1 MAKKKDVTT
10 DNEIFVAQKL
20 AEDELNINE
29 INKPLEMLDFK
40 SFDNNKDL
48 LDYQQQALINAFR
61 MLVAYFRD
69 FKENKKEFY
78 AFYQKHYSF
87 AHCDFAKKKLNPLLK
102 SHFKVENHCV
112 SFENFINR
120 LAFYM
125 ATGSGKTIVIIK
137 LVELLS
143 VAIRMGL
150 IPKKNIMFFSAN
162 EHLIKQFEKEIEKYN
177 RNKDYFKQIDFK
189 NLKSVTNKD
198 FHHAPKNSF
207 IEKIALFY
215 YRADLMSDE
224 ESKENLLN
232 YKDYWD
238 NGENYVI
245 LDEAHKGN
253 KTESKRQAIFS
264 LLSLKG
270 FLFNFSATFT
280 EESDLIT
287 AVYNLSVGEWV
298 KLGYGKE
305 SVLLKKNNLN
315 AFKELKDLNDREKE
329 IALLKALLLLGMQKR
344 HQTEGYFYDP
354 LMLVFTHSVNVKNSD
369 AEIFF
374 KTLARVIENDD
385 GSDFLKAKDDLLE
398 ELKNPEFLFSDDK
411 DKGYKVNVFKES
423 LKSMDFK
430 GLKEEVFYASNGHIE
445 VIINPKNNQE
455 IAFKL
460 NTSDKV
466 FCLIRIGDITEWIC
480 EKLKSVKVVSKNLS
494 FKEESYFSQIDKSSI
509 NILVGS
515 RTFDTGWDST
525 RPSVILFL
533 NIGLDDDA
541 KKLVKQSFGRG
552 VRIESVK
559 NQRQRLAYLD
569 IDEAIKKD
577 LKPNAAMLETLFV
590 IPTNH
595 ASLEAILKIQ
605 KESENKG
612 ENRGSWRE
620 IKLEK
625 TPIKHALFV
634 PCYRKE
640 QTNALKISPSA
651 SFKMSEKNF
660 KDLKEYFHLM
670 SEKHFILKHEI
681 YDPKDYTLLKEM
693 IQTAHFKKVPTWHYK
708 DLDHMISEIK
718 GKKGYTLLKDLIQ
731 TAHFKKVSTWHYKD
745 LDHMI
750 SEIKGKLYPN
760 QKVPKDEFNALDS
773 EKIVHFKR
781 IKVRADKKEELIQTI
796 QEVKEYAPL
805 DKETLRI
812 KIAQGEIDPY
822 DTEKHKQDK
831 TFKVD
836 EAELLKLKEHYYTPL
851 IKAKNCDWLKHVV
864 KVESESD
871 FLEELLKIVETLQEN
886 YDFWAFSK
894 IDEHL
899 DNLFIPYFNNAA
911 ERKFFPDFI
920 FWLQKGGTQIICFID
935 PKGSK
940 HTDYEHKADAYQLFK
955 DKIFN
960 PKNDPNLKIKVVLK
974 FYGDKDDVGERY
986 RDDWIK
992 EGELKDFFLKQLA

>member
-1 MAKKKDVTT
+1 MAKKKDLTSY
-10 DNEIFVAQKL
+10 NEIFVAQKL
-20 AEDELNINE
+20 AEEELNTNE
-29 INKPLEMLDFK
+29 INEPLERLDFK
-40 SFDNNKDL
+40 SFDDNKEL

-69 FKENKKEFY
+69 FKGSKKEFY
-78 AFYQKHYSF
+78 AFYQEHYSF
-87 AHCDFAKKKLNPLLK
+87 AHCDFTHKKLNPLLK

-143 VAIRMGL
+143 VAMGMGL

-162 EHLIKQFEKEIEKYN
+162 ENLIKQFEKEIEKYN
-177 RNKDYFKQIDFK
+177 RGKDFSKQIDFK
-189 NLKSVTNKD
+189 NLKKVTHKD
-198 FHHAPKNSF
+198 FYHAPKGSF

-215 YRADLMSDE
+215 YRADLMNDE

-253 KTESKRQAIFS
+253 KSESKRQAIFS

-287 AVYNLSVGEWV
+287 SVYNLSVGEWV

-315 AFKELKDLNDREKE
+315 AFKDLKDLNDREKE
-329 IALLKALLLLGMQKR
+329 ITLLKALLLLGMQKR
-344 HQTEGYFYDP
+344 YKIEGYFHDP
-354 LMLVFTHSVNVKNSD
+354 LMLVFTHSVNVENSN

-385 GSDFLKAKDDLLE
+385 GNDFIKAKEDLLE
-398 ELKNPEFLFSDDK
+398 ELKDPEFLFSTNKDK
-411 DKGYKVNVFKES
+411 DYKVKVFKEG

-430 GLKEEVFYASNGHIE
+430 GLKEEVFYANSGHIE

-515 RTFDTGWDST
+515 RTFETGWDST

-569 IDEAIKKD
+569 IDEAIKEN

-595 ASLEAILKIQ
+595 ASLEAILKFQ

-612 ENRGSWRE
+612 ESRGSWRE

-640 QTNALKISPSA
+640 PTSILKIPESA
-651 SFKMSEKNF
+651 SFKMSGENF
-660 KDLKEYFHLM
+660 KDLKEYFNLM

-681 YDPKDYTLLKEM
+681 YDPKDYATLKEM
-693 IQTAHFKKVPTWHYK
+693 IQK
-708 DLDHMISEIK
+708 
-718 GKKGYTLLKDLIQ
+718 
-731 TAHFKKVSTWHYKD
+731 AHFKKVSTWHYKD
-745 LDHMI
+745 LDYMI

-760 QKVPKDEFNALDS
+760 QKVPKDEFNTLDS

-781 IKVRADKKEELIQTI
+781 IKVKADKKEELVKKI

-805 DKETLRI
+805 DKERI
-812 KIAQGEIDPY
+812 KIAQGEIDLD

-831 TFKVD
+831 TFKVED
-836 EAELLKLKEHYYTPL
+836 AELLKLKEHYYTPL
-851 IKAKNCDWLKHVV
+851 IKAKDCDWLKHVV
-864 KVESESD
+864 KVKSEID
-871 FLEELLKIVETLQEN
+871 FLQELQDQEATKTLQEN

-899 DNLFIPYFNNAA
+899 DNLFIPYINDAT
-911 ERKFFPDFI
+911 ERRFFPDFI
-920 FWLQKGGTQIICFID
+920 FWLQKGDTQIICFID

-960 PKNDPNLKIKVVLK
+960 PKDDPNLKIKVVLK
-974 FYGDKDDVGERY
+974 FYGNKDGVGERY

>member
-1 MAKKKDVTT
+1 MAKKKDLTSY
-10 DNEIFVAQKL
+10 NEIFVAQKL
-20 AEDELNINE
+20 AEEELNTNE
-29 INKPLEMLDFK
+29 INEPLERLDFK
-40 SFDNNKDL
+40 SFDNNKEL

-61 MLVAYFRD
+61 ILTAYFGD

-87 AHCDFAKKKLNPLLK
+87 ANCDFAKKKLNPLLK

-143 VAIRMGL
+143 VAMGMGL

-162 EHLIKQFEKEIEKYN
+162 ENLIKQFEKEIEKYN
-177 RNKDYFKQIDFK
+177 RGKGFSKQIDFK
-189 NLKSVTNKD
+189 NLKSITHKD
-198 FHHAPKNSF
+198 FHRTSKGF
-207 IEKIALFY
+207 FEKIALFY
-215 YRADLMSDE
+215 YRADLMNDE

-253 KTESKRQAIFS
+253 KSESKRQAIFS

-344 HQTEGYFYDP
+344 YKVEGYFYNP
-354 LMLVFTHSVNVKNSD
+354 LMLVFTHSVNVENSD

-374 KTLARVIENDD
+374 KTLVRVIENDD

-411 DKGYKVNVFKES
+411 DKDYKVKVFKEG

-480 EKLKSVKVVSKNLS
+480 EKLKSVKVASKNLS

-559 NQRQRLAYLD
+559 NQRQRLAYLE

-590 IPTNH
+590 IATK
-595 ASLEAILKIQ
+595 SESVKAILDL
-605 KESENKG
+605 KEESSDP
-612 ENRGSWRE
+612 SWCE
-620 IKLEK
+620 VELEK
-625 TPIKHALFV
+625 TPIEHDLFV
-634 PCYRKE
+634 PCYKE
-640 QTNALKISPSA
+640 KSIKATDLQSG
-651 SFKMSEKNF
+651 SFKMSAKNF

-681 YDPKDYTLLKEM
+681 YNPKDY
-693 IQTAHFKKVPTWHYK
+693 A
-708 DLDHMISEIK
+708 
-718 GKKGYTLLKDLIQ
+718 LLKDLIQ
-731 TAHFKKVSTWHYKD
+731 TKRFEIELNWHYKD
-745 LDHMI
+745 LDELI
-750 SEIKGKLYPN
+750 SILKKRLYFN
-760 QKVPKDEFNALDS
+760 QKVPKDEFNALDD

-781 IKVRADKKEELIQTI
+781 VKVRADKKEKLIQTI

-805 DKETLRI
+805 DKETLRT

-822 DTEKHKQDK
+822 DTEKHKQDR
-831 TFKVD
+831 TFKVGD
-836 EAELLKLKEHYYTPL
+836 AELLKLKEHYYTPL
-851 IKAKNCDWLKHVV
+851 IKAKDCDWLKHVV
-864 KVESESD
+864 KVKSEID
-871 FLEELLKIVETLQEN
+871 FLQELQDQETTKTLQEN

-899 DNLFIPYFNNAA
+899 DNLFIPYFNSAT

-920 FWLQKGGTQIICFID
+920 FWLQKGNTQIICFID
-935 PKGSK
+935 PKGTE
-940 HTDYEHKADAYQLFK
+940 HTSSLRKAYWYKKLFK

-974 FYGDKDDVGERY
+974 FYGDKDKVPDDY
-986 RDDWIK
+986 RNYWIK
-992 EGELKDFFLKQLA
+992 KGKLNDFFLTLKD

>member
-1 MAKKKDVTT
+1 M
-10 DNEIFVAQKL
+10 
-20 AEDELNINE
+20 
-29 INKPLEMLDFK
+29 
-40 SFDNNKDL
+40 
-48 LDYQQQALINAFR
+48 
-61 MLVAYFRD
+61 
-69 FKENKKEFY
+69 
-78 AFYQKHYSF
+78 
-87 AHCDFAKKKLNPLLK
+87 
-102 SHFKVENHCV
+102 
-112 SFENFINR
+112 
-120 LAFYM
+120 
-125 ATGSGKTIVIIK
+125 G
-137 LVELLS
+137 
-143 VAIRMGL
+143 MGL

-162 EHLIKQFEKEIEKYN
+162 ENLIKQFEKEIEKYN
-177 RNKDYFKQIDFK
+177 RGKDYSKQINFK
-189 NLKSVTNKD
+189 NLKKVTHKD
-198 FHHAPKNSF
+198 FYHAPKGF
-207 IEKIALFY
+207 FEKIALFY
-215 YRADLMSDE
+215 YRADLMNDE
-224 ESKENLLN
+224 ESKKNRLN

-253 KTESKRQAIFS
+253 KSESKRQAIFS

-287 AVYNLSVGEWV
+287 SVYNLSVGEWV

-305 SVLLKKNNLN
+305 SVLLKKNNLS
-315 AFKELKDLNDREKE
+315 AFKDLKDLNDREKE

-344 HQTEGYFYDP
+344 YKTEGYFYDP

-385 GSDFLKAKDDLLE
+385 GNNFVKAKEDLLE
-398 ELKNPEFLFSDDK
+398 EIKDLEFLFSANK
-411 DKGYKVNVFKES
+411 DRDYKVKVFKEG

-430 GLKEEVFYASNGHIE
+430 GLKEEVFYANSGHIE

-494 FKEESYFSQIDKSSI
+494 FKEESYFSQIDRSSI

-515 RTFDTGWDST
+515 RTFETGWDST

-605 KESENKG
+605 KESENRG

-625 TPIKHALFV
+625 TPIKHDLFV

-640 QTNALKISPSA
+640 PTSILKIPESA

-660 KDLKEYFHLM
+660 KDLKEYFNLM

-681 YDPKDYTLLKEM
+681 YDPKDYTQLKEM
-693 IQTAHFKKVPTWHYK
+693 IQTK
-708 DLDHMISEIK
+708 
-718 GKKGYTLLKDLIQ
+718 
-731 TAHFKKVSTWHYKD
+731 HFKKVSTWHYKD
-745 LDHMI
+745 LDYMI

-760 QKVPKDEFNALDS
+760 QKVPKDEFNALDN

-781 IKVRADKKEELIQTI
+781 IKVKADKQEELIKTI
-796 QEVKEYAPL
+796 QEVKEHAPL

-822 DTEKHKQDK
+822 DAEKHKQNK
-831 TFKVD
+831 TFKVGD
-836 EAELLKLKEHYYTPL
+836 AELLKLKEHYYTPL
-851 IKAKNCDWLKHVV
+851 IKAKDCDWLKHVV
-864 KVESESD
+864 KVKSEID
-871 FLEELLKIVETLQEN
+871 FLQELQDQETTKTLQEN

-899 DNLFIPYFNNAA
+899 DNLFIPYINNVA
-911 ERKFFPDFI
+911 ERRFFPDFI

-935 PKGSK
+935 PKGI
-940 HTDYEHKADAYQLFK
+940 TYADYEHKADAYKLFK

-960 PKNDPNLKIKVVLK
+960 SKNDPNFKIKVVLK
-974 FYGDKDDVGERY
+974 FYGDKDRVGDNY
-986 RDDWIK
+986 RDYWIQK
-992 EGELKDFFLKQLA
+992 GKLNDFFLTLRD

>member
-1 MAKKKDVTT
+1 MAKKKDLTT

-20 AEDELNINE
+20 AEGELNINE
-29 INKPLEMLDFK
+29 INEPLEMLDFK
-40 SFDNNKDL
+40 SFDSNNEL

-87 AHCDFAKKKLNPLLK
+87 ANCDFAKKKLNDLLK
-102 SHFKVENHCV
+102 NSFKVENGCV
-112 SFENFINR
+112 KFENFINR

-162 EHLIKQFEKEIEKYN
+162 EHLIKQFEKEIERYN
-177 RNKDYFKQIDFK
+177 RGKDYFKQIDFK

-198 FHHAPKNSF
+198 FHRAPKDFF

-215 YRADLMSDE
+215 YRADLMNDE

-253 KTESKRQAIFS
+253 KSESKRQAIFS

-305 SVLLKKNNLN
+305 SVLLKKNNLI

-344 HQTEGYFYDP
+344 YKTEGYFHDP

-385 GSDFLKAKDDLLE
+385 GNDFLKAKEDLLE

-494 FKEESYFSQIDKSSI
+494 FKEESYFSQIDRSSI

-515 RTFDTGWDST
+515 RTFETGWDST

-569 IDEAIKKD
+569 IDEAIKKS

-605 KESENKG
+605 KESENRG
-612 ENRGSWRE
+612 ENRDSWCE

-640 QTNALKISPSA
+640 PTSILKIPENA

-660 KDLKEYFHLM
+660 KDLKEYFNLM

-681 YDPKDYTLLKEM
+681 YDPKDYAMLKDM
-693 IQTAHFKKVPTWHYK
+693 IQK
-708 DLDHMISEIK
+708 
-718 GKKGYTLLKDLIQ
+718 
-731 TAHFKKVSTWHYKD
+731 AHFKKVSTWHYKD
-745 LDHMI
+745 LDYMI

-781 IKVRADKKEELIQTI
+781 IKVKADKKEKLIQTI

-805 DKETLRI
+805 DKETLRT

-822 DTEKHKQDK
+822 DTEKHKQDR

-864 KVESESD
+864 KVKSESD
-871 FLEELLKIVETLQEN
+871 FLEELLKITETLQEN

-899 DNLFIPYFNNAA
+899 DHLFIPYIDNAT
-911 ERKFFPDFI
+911 ERRFFPDFI

-940 HTDYEHKADAYQLFK
+940 HTDYEHKADAYKLFK

-960 PKNDPNLKIKVVLK
+960 PKDDPNLKIKVVLK
-974 FYGDKDDVGERY
+974 FYGDKDEVGERY

-992 EGELKDFFLKQLA
+992 KGKLNDFFLTLKD

>member
-1 MAKKKDVTT
+1 MAKKKDLTT

-20 AEDELNINE
+20 AEEELNTNE
-29 INKPLEMLDFK
+29 INEPLEMLDFK
-40 SFDNNKDL
+40 SFDNNKEL

-61 MLVAYFRD
+61 MLIAYFRD

-87 AHCDFAKKKLNPLLK
+87 ANCDFAKKKLNPLLK
-102 SHFKVENHCV
+102 NSFKVENGCV
-112 SFENFINR
+112 KFENFINR

-177 RNKDYFKQIDFK
+177 RNKDYSKQIDFK
-189 NLKSVTNKD
+189 SLKSVTNKD
-198 FHHAPKNSF
+198 FYHASSNSLMK
-207 IEKIALFY
+207 KIALFY
-215 YRADLMSDE
+215 YRADLMNDK

-253 KTESKRQAIFS
+253 KSESKRQAIFS
-264 LLSLKG
+264 LLSLRG

-344 HQTEGYFYDP
+344 YQTEGYFYDP
-354 LMLVFTHSVNVKNSD
+354 LMLVFTHSVNVENSD

-385 GSDFLKAKDDLLE
+385 GSDFLKAKEDLLE

-411 DKGYKVNVFKES
+411 DKGYKVKVFKES

-430 GLKEEVFYASNGHIE
+430 GLKEEVFYANSGHIE

-466 FCLIRIGDITEWIC
+466 FCLIRIGDITEWIH

-515 RTFDTGWDST
+515 RTFETGWDST

-569 IDEAIKKD
+569 IDEAIKEK

-590 IPTNH
+590 IPTNY
-595 ASLEAILKIQ
+595 ASLEAILKFQ
-605 KESENKG
+605 KESENRG
-612 ENRGSWRE
+612 ESRGTWRE

-625 TPIKHALFV
+625 MPIKHALFV
-634 PCYRKE
+634 PCYCKE
-640 QTNALKISPSA
+640 PTSITELPESA
-651 SFKMSEKNF
+651 SFKMSAKNF
-660 KDLKEYFHLM
+660 KDLKEYFNLM

-681 YDPKDYTLLKEM
+681 YDPKDYAQFKEM
-693 IQTAHFKKVPTWHYK
+693 IQEAR
-708 DLDHMISEIK
+708 
-718 GKKGYTLLKDLIQ
+718 
-731 TAHFKKVSTWHYKD
+731 FKKVSTWHYKD
-745 LDHMI
+745 LDYMI

-760 QKVPKDEFNALDS
+760 KKVPKDEFNALDS

-781 IKVRADKKEELIQTI
+781 IKVKADKKEELVKTI

-805 DKETLRI
+805 DKETLI
-812 KIAQGEIDPY
+812 KKIAQGEIDPY
-822 DTEKHKQDK
+822 DAEKHKQDR

-836 EAELLKLKEHYYTPL
+836 GAELLKLKEHYYTPL

-864 KVESESD
+864 KVKSESD
-871 FLEELLKIVETLQEN
+871 FLEELLKITETLQEN

-920 FWLQKGGTQIICFID
+920 FWLEKGGTQIICFID
-935 PKGSK
+935 PKGIK

-960 PKNDPNLKIKVVLK
+960 PKDDPNLKIKVVLK
-974 FYGDKDDVGERY
+974 FYGNKDGVGERY
-986 RDDWIK
+986 RDFWIEK
-992 EGELKDFFLKQLA
+992 GKLEYFFLDLKD

>member
-1 MAKKKDVTT
+1 MAKKKDLTSY
-10 DNEIFVAQKL
+10 NEIFVAQKL
-20 AEDELNINE
+20 AEDELNTNE
-29 INKPLEMLDFK
+29 INEPLERLDFK
-40 SFDNNKDL
+40 SFDSNKEL

-78 AFYQKHYSF
+78 AFYQEHYSF
-87 AHCDFAKKKLNPLLK
+87 ANCDFTNKKLNPLLK
-102 SHFKVENHCV
+102 AYFKVENQRV

-143 VAIRMGL
+143 VAMGMGL

-162 EHLIKQFEKEIEKYN
+162 ENLIKQFEKEIEKYN
-177 RNKDYFKQIDFK
+177 RGKDFSKQIDFK
-189 NLKSVTNKD
+189 NLKKITHKD
-198 FHHAPKNSF
+198 FHCAPKDSF
-207 IEKIALFY
+207 IKQIALFY
-215 YRADLMSDE
+215 YRADLMNDE

-253 KTESKRQAIFS
+253 KSESKRQAIFS

-287 AVYNLSVGEWV
+287 SVYNLSVGEWV

-315 AFKELKDLNDREKE
+315 AFKDLKDLNDREKE

-344 HQTEGYFYDP
+344 YKIEGYFHDP
-354 LMLVFTHSVNVKNSD
+354 LMLVFTHSVNVENSD

-385 GSDFLKAKDDLLE
+385 GNDFLKAKEDLLE
-398 ELKNPEFLFSDDK
+398 ELKDPEFLFSANKDK
-411 DKGYKVNVFKES
+411 DYKVKVFKEG

-466 FCLIRIGDITEWIC
+466 FCLIKIGDITEWIC

-494 FKEESYFSQIDKSSI
+494 FKEESYFSQIDRSSI

-515 RTFDTGWDST
+515 RTFETGWDST

-569 IDEAIKKD
+569 IDETIKKD

-605 KESENKG
+605 KESENGG

-625 TPIKHALFV
+625 TCIKHALFV

-640 QTNALKISPSA
+640 PTSILKIPENA

-660 KDLKEYFHLM
+660 KDLKEYFNLM

-681 YDPKDYTLLKEM
+681 YDPKDYEELKKM
-693 IQTAHFKKVPTWHYK
+693 IQK
-708 DLDHMISEIK
+708 E
-718 GKKGYTLLKDLIQ
+718 
-731 TAHFKKVSTWHYKD
+731 HFKKVSTWHYKD
-745 LDHMI
+745 LDYMI

-760 QKVPKDEFNALDS
+760 QKVPKDEFNALDN

-781 IKVRADKKEELIQTI
+781 IKVKADKQEALIKTI
-796 QEVKEYAPL
+796 QEVKEHAPL
-805 DKETLRI
+805 DKERI
-812 KIAQGEIDPY
+812 KIAQGEIDPD

-831 TFKVD
+831 TFEVD
-836 EAELLKLKEHYYTPL
+836 GAELLKLKEHYYTPL
-851 IKAKNCDWLKHVV
+851 IKAKDCDWLKHVV
-864 KVESESD
+864 KVKSEID
-871 FLEELLKIVETLQEN
+871 FLQELQDQETTKTLQAN

-899 DNLFIPYFNNAA
+899 DNLFIPYINNVA
-911 ERKFFPDFI
+911 ERRFFPDFI
-920 FWLQKGGTQIICFID
+920 FWLQKGDTQIICFID
-935 PKGSK
+935 PKGI
-940 HTDYEHKADAYQLFK
+940 TYADYEHKADAYKLFK

-960 PKNDPNLKIKVVLK
+960 PKNDPNFKIKVVLK
-974 FYGDKDDVGERY
+974 FYGDKDRVGDNY
-986 RDDWIK
+986 RDYWIQK
-992 EGELKDFFLKQLA
+992 GKLNDFFLTLKD

>member
-1 MAKKKDVTT
+1 MAKKKQQDLRG
-10 DNEIFVAQKL
+10 NEIFVAQKL
-20 AEDELNINE
+20 AEDEFNANE
-29 INKPLEMLDFK
+29 INEPLERLDFK
-40 SFDNNKDL
+40 SFDNNKEL

-69 FKENKKEFY
+69 FKESKKAFY
-78 AFYQKHYSF
+78 AFYQEHYSF
-87 AHCDFAKKKLNPLLK
+87 ANCDFTHKKLNPLLK
-102 SHFKVENHCV
+102 GYFKVKNHCV

-143 VAIRMGL
+143 VAMGMDL
-150 IPKKNIMFFSAN
+150 IPKKNVMFFSAN
-162 EHLIKQFEKEIEKYN
+162 ENLIKQFEKEIEKYN
-177 RNKDYFKQIDFK
+177 KDKDYSKKIDFK

-198 FHHAPKNSF
+198 FHRASKNSLMEQ
-207 IEKIALFY
+207 ITLFY

-253 KTESKRQAIFS
+253 KSESKRQAIFS

-287 AVYNLSVGEWV
+287 SVYNLSVGEWV

-344 HQTEGYFYDP
+344 YKIEGYFHDP
-354 LMLVFTHSVNVKNSD
+354 LMLVFTHSVNVQNSD

-374 KTLARVIENDD
+374 KTLARVIENEN
-385 GSDFLKAKDDLLE
+385 GSDFIKAKEDLLE
-398 ELKNPEFLFSDDK
+398 ELKKPEFLFSDDK
-411 DKGYKVNVFKES
+411 DRGYKVQVFKES
-423 LKSMDFK
+423 LKEMDFK

-466 FCLIRIGDITEWIC
+466 FCLIRIGDITEWIH

-515 RTFDTGWDST
+515 RTFETGWDST

-559 NQRQRLAYLD
+559 NQRQRLAYLE
-569 IDEAIKKD
+569 IDPSIKKA

-590 IPTNH
+590 IPTNS

-605 KESENKG
+605 KESEENKG

-640 QTNALKISPSA
+640 QTSALDLPERA
-651 SFKMSEKNF
+651 SFKMSKENF
-660 KDLKEYFHLM
+660 KDLKEYFNLM

-681 YDPKDYTLLKEM
+681 YDPKDYAQLKKM
-693 IQTAHFKKVPTWHYK
+693 IQK
-708 DLDHMISEIK
+708 E
-718 GKKGYTLLKDLIQ
+718 
-731 TAHFKKVSTWHYKD
+731 HFKKVSTWHYKD
-745 LDHMI
+745 LDYMI

-781 IKVRADKKEELIQTI
+781 VKVKAGKKEALIKTI
-796 QEVKEYAPL
+796 QEVKEYEPL
-805 DKETLRI
+805 DKE
-812 KIAQGEIDPY
+812 
-822 DTEKHKQDK
+822 KHKP
-831 TFKVD
+831 FKVD
-836 EAELLKLKEHYYTPL
+836 DAELLKLKEHYYTPL

-864 KVESESD
+864 KVKSESD
-871 FLEELLKIVETLQEN
+871 FLEELLEITETLREN

-894 IDEHL
+894 IDESL
-899 DNLFIPYFNNAA
+899 DNLFIPYIGEHII
-911 ERKFFPDFI
+911 ERRFFPDFI
-920 FWLQKGGTQIICFID
+920 FWLQKGDTQIICFID
-935 PKGSK
+935 PKGTK
-940 HTDYEHKADAYQLFK
+940 HSNYQKKADVYKLFK
-955 DKIFN
+955 DKVFRS
-960 PKNDPNLKIKVVLK
+960 KDDPFLKIKVVLK
-974 FYGDKDDVGERY
+974 FYGNKDDVADGY
-986 RDDWIK
+986 NDYWIQK
-992 EGELKDFFLKQLA
+992 DKLKDFFLTL

>member
-20 AEDELNINE
+20 AEEELDINE
-29 INKPLEMLDFK
+29 INEPLERLDFK
-40 SFDNNKDL
+40 SFDNNKEL

-61 MLVAYFRD
+61 VLVAYFRD

-87 AHCDFAKKKLNPLLK
+87 ANCDFAKKKLNPLLK
-102 SHFKVENHCV
+102 NSFKVENDCV

-162 EHLIKQFEKEIEKYN
+162 ENLIQQFKKEIEKYN
-177 RNKDYFKQIDFK
+177 RGKDFSKQIDFK

-198 FHHAPKNSF
+198 FYHASKDF
-207 IEKIALFY
+207 FQKIVLFY

-232 YKDYWD
+232 YKDCWD

-264 LLSLKG
+264 LLSQKG

-344 HQTEGYFYDP
+344 YKTEGYFHDP
-354 LMLVFTHSVNVKNSD
+354 LMLVFTHSVNVENSD

-385 GSDFLKAKDDLLE
+385 GSDFLKAKEDLLE
-398 ELKNPEFLFSDDK
+398 EIKNPEFLFSDGKDK
-411 DKGYKVNVFKES
+411 DYKVKVFKEG

-430 GLKEEVFYASNGHIE
+430 GLKEEVFYANSGHIE

-466 FCLIRIGDITEWIC
+466 FCLIKIGDITEWIC

-515 RTFDTGWDST
+515 RTFETGWDST

-559 NQRQRLAYLD
+559 NQRQRLAYLE
-569 IDEAIKKD
+569 IDEAIKES

-590 IPTNH
+590 IATK
-595 ASLEAILKIQ
+595 SESVKAILDL
-605 KESENKG
+605 KEESSDP
-612 ENRGSWRE
+612 SWCE
-620 IKLEK
+620 VELEK
-625 TPIKHALFV
+625 TRIEHALFV
-634 PCYRKE
+634 PCYQEKSIKATDLE
-640 QTNALKISPSA
+640 SG

-681 YDPKDYTLLKEM
+681 YNPKDYE
-693 IQTAHFKKVPTWHYK
+693 
-708 DLDHMISEIK
+708 
-718 GKKGYTLLKDLIQ
+718 LLKDMIQ
-731 TAHFKKVSTWHYKD
+731 KEHFKKVSTWHYKD
-745 LDHMI
+745 LDYMI

-760 QKVPKDEFNALDS
+760 QKVPKDEFNALDN

-781 IKVRADKKEELIQTI
+781 VKVRADKKEKLIQTI

-805 DKETLRI
+805 DKERI
-812 KIAQGEIDPY
+812 KIVQGEIDI
-822 DTEKHKQDK
+822 DNIEKHKQDR

-871 FLEELLKIVETLQEN
+871 FLEELLKITETLQEN

-899 DNLFIPYFNNAA
+899 DNLFIPYIDNAT

-920 FWLQKGGTQIICFID
+920 FWLEKGGTQIICFID
-935 PKGSK
+935 PKGTK
-940 HTDYEHKADAYQLFK
+940 IAEYQHKADWYKKLFK
-955 DKIFN
+955 DKVFSS
-960 PKNDPNLKIKVVLK
+960 KDDPNLKIKVVLK
-974 FYGDKDDVGERY
+974 FYGDKDDVGEDY
-986 RDDWIK
+986 RNYWIEK
-992 EGELKDFFLKQLA
+992 GKLEYFFLDLKD

>member
-1 MAKKKDVTT
+1 MAKKKDLTSY
-10 DNEIFVAQKL
+10 NEIFVAQKL
-20 AEDELNINE
+20 AEDELNTNE
-29 INKPLEMLDFK
+29 INEPLERLDFK
-40 SFDNNKDL
+40 SFDSNKEL

-78 AFYQKHYSF
+78 AFYQEHYSF
-87 AHCDFAKKKLNPLLK
+87 ANCDFTHKKLNHLLK
-102 SHFKVENHCV
+102 NHFKVKNQRV

-162 EHLIKQFEKEIEKYN
+162 ENLIKQFEKEIEKYN
-177 RNKDYFKQIDFK
+177 RGKDFSKQIDFK
-189 NLKSVTNKD
+189 NLKSVTHKD
-198 FHHAPKNSF
+198 FHRAPKDF
-207 IEKIALFY
+207 FEKIALFY
-215 YRADLMSDE
+215 YRADLMNDE

-253 KTESKRQAIFS
+253 KSESKRQAIFS

-305 SVLLKKNNLN
+305 SVLLKKNNLS
-315 AFKELKDLNDREKE
+315 AFKDSKDLNDREKE

-344 HQTEGYFYDP
+344 YKTEGYFHDP
-354 LMLVFTHSVNVKNSD
+354 LMLVFTHSVNVENSD

-385 GSDFLKAKDDLLE
+385 GNDFLKAKEDLLE
-398 ELKNPEFLFSDDK
+398 EIKKPEFLFSDDK
-411 DKGYKVNVFKES
+411 DKDYKVKVFKEG

-430 GLKEEVFYASNGHIE
+430 GLKEEVFYANSGHIE

-466 FCLIRIGDITEWIC
+466 FCLIKIGDITEWIH

-515 RTFDTGWDST
+515 RTFETGWDST

-569 IDEAIKKD
+569 IDKAIKKA

-595 ASLEAILKIQ
+595 ASLNAILNFQ
-605 KESENKG
+605 KESENGG
-612 ENRGSWRE
+612 ESRGSWRE

-625 TPIKHALFV
+625 TPIKHKLFV

-640 QTNALKISPSA
+640 PTSITELPENA
-651 SFKMSEKNF
+651 SFKMSGENF
-660 KDLKEYFHLM
+660 KDLKECFNLM

-681 YDPKDYTLLKEM
+681 YDPKDYKQLKEM
-693 IQTAHFKKVPTWHYK
+693 IQQ
-708 DLDHMISEIK
+708 E
-718 GKKGYTLLKDLIQ
+718 
-731 TAHFKKVSTWHYKD
+731 HFKKVSTWHYKD
-745 LDHMI
+745 LDYMI

-760 QKVPKDEFNALDS
+760 KKVPKDEFNTIDS
-773 EKIVHFKR
+773 EKIVHFER
-781 IKVRADKKEELIQTI
+781 IKVKAHKEEELIKTI
-796 QEVKEYAPL
+796 QEVKEH
-805 DKETLRI
+805 E
-812 KIAQGEIDPY
+812 PY
-822 DTEKHKQDK
+822 K
-831 TFKVD
+831 TVD
-836 EAELLKLKEHYYTPL
+836 DAELLKLKEHYYTPL

-864 KVESESD
+864 KVGSEID
-871 FLEELLKIVETLQEN
+871 FLQELLETETTKTLQEN

-899 DNLFIPYFNNAA
+899 DNLFIPYIGENAT
-911 ERKFFPDFI
+911 ERRFFPDFI
-920 FWLQKGGTQIICFID
+920 FWLQKGDTQIICFID
-935 PKGSK
+935 PKGTE
-940 HTDYEHKADAYQLFK
+940 HTSSLRKANVYKLFK

-960 PKNDPNLKIKVVLK
+960 PKNDPHCKIKKIKVVLK
-974 FYGDKDDVGERY
+974 FYGNRDDVGDGY
-986 RDDWIK
+986 KDYWIK
-992 EGELKDFFLKQLA
+992 KGKLNDFFLTMKD

>member
-1 MAKKKDVTT
+1 MAKKKDLTSY
-10 DNEIFVAQKL
+10 NEIFVAQKL
-20 AEDELNINE
+20 AEEELNTNE
-29 INKPLEMLDFK
+29 INEPLERLDFK
-40 SFDNNKDL
+40 SFDSNKEL

-69 FKENKKEFY
+69 FKESKKEFY
-78 AFYQKHYSF
+78 AFYQEHYSF
-87 AHCDFAKKKLNPLLK
+87 ANCDFTNKKLNPLLK
-102 SHFKVENHCV
+102 AYFKVENQRV

-143 VAIRMGL
+143 VAMGMGL

-162 EHLIKQFEKEIEKYN
+162 ENLIKQFEKEIEKYN
-177 RNKDYFKQIDFK
+177 RGKDFSKQIDFK
-189 NLKSVTNKD
+189 NLKKITHKD
-198 FHHAPKNSF
+198 FHCAPKDSF
-207 IEKIALFY
+207 IKQIALFY
-215 YRADLMSDE
+215 YRADLMNDE

-253 KTESKRQAIFS
+253 KSESKRQAIFS

-287 AVYNLSVGEWV
+287 SVYNLSVGEWV

-315 AFKELKDLNDREKE
+315 AFKDLKDLNDREKE

-344 HQTEGYFYDP
+344 YKIEGYFHDP
-354 LMLVFTHSVNVKNSD
+354 LMLVFTHSVNVENSD

-385 GSDFLKAKDDLLE
+385 ESDFRKAKEDLLE
-398 ELKNPEFLFSDDK
+398 EIKDPEFLFSANKDK
-411 DKGYKVNVFKES
+411 DYKVKVFKEG

-466 FCLIRIGDITEWIC
+466 FCLIKIGDITEWIC

-494 FKEESYFSQIDKSSI
+494 FKEESYFSQIDRSSI

-515 RTFDTGWDST
+515 RTFETGWDST

-569 IDEAIKKD
+569 IDGAIKKD

-605 KESENKG
+605 KESENRG

-625 TPIKHALFV
+625 TPIKHDLFV
-634 PCYRKE
+634 PCYRE
-640 QTNALKISPSA
+640 EPTSILKIPENA

-660 KDLKEYFHLM
+660 KDLKEYFNLM
-670 SEKHFILKHEI
+670 SKKHFILKHEI
-681 YDPKDYTLLKEM
+681 YDPKDYEQLKKM
-693 IQTAHFKKVPTWHYK
+693 IQK
-708 DLDHMISEIK
+708 E
-718 GKKGYTLLKDLIQ
+718 
-731 TAHFKKVSTWHYKD
+731 HFKKVSTWHYKD
-745 LDHMI
+745 LDYMI

-760 QKVPKDEFNALDS
+760 QKVPKDEFNALDN

-781 IKVRADKKEELIQTI
+781 IKVKADKEEELIKTI
-796 QEVKEYAPL
+796 QEVKEHAPL

-831 TFKVD
+831 TFEVD
-836 EAELLKLKEHYYTPL
+836 GAELLKLKEYYYIPL
-851 IKAKNCDWLKHVV
+851 IKAKDCDWLKHVV
-864 KVESESD
+864 KVKSEID
-871 FLEELLKIVETLQEN
+871 FLQELQDQETTKTLQAN

-899 DNLFIPYFNNAA
+899 DNLFIPYINNVA
-911 ERKFFPDFI
+911 ERRFFPDFI
-920 FWLQKGGTQIICFID
+920 FWLQKGDTQIICFID
-935 PKGSK
+935 PKGIIIS
-940 HTDYEHKADAYQLFK
+940 DYQLKADAYKLFK

-960 PKNDPNLKIKVVLK
+960 SKNDPYFKIKVVLK
-974 FYGDKDDVGERY
+974 FYGDKDRVGDNY
-986 RDDWIK
+986 RDYWIQK
-992 EGELKDFFLKQLA
+992 GKLNDFFLTLKD

>member
-1 MAKKKDVTT
+1 MAKKKDLTT

-20 AEDELNINE
+20 AEDELNTNE
-29 INKPLEMLDFK
+29 INEPLEMLDFK
-40 SFDNNKDL
+40 SFDSNKEL

-61 MLVAYFRD
+61 MLAAYFRD

-78 AFYQKHYSF
+78 AFYQERYSF
-87 AHCDFAKKKLNPLLK
+87 ANCDFTNKKLNPLLK
-102 SHFKVENHCV
+102 NYFKVENKCV

-150 IPKKNIMFFSAN
+150 IPKKNLMFFSAN
-162 EHLIKQFEKEIEKYN
+162 ENLIKQFEKEIEKYN
-177 RNKDYFKQIDFK
+177 RGKDFSKQIDFK

-198 FHHAPKNSF
+198 FHHVSKNSLM
-207 IEKIALFY
+207 EKITLFY
-215 YRADLMSDE
+215 YRADLMNDE

-253 KTESKRQAIFS
+253 KSESKRQAIFS

-305 SVLLKKNNLN
+305 SVLLKKNNLS
-315 AFKELKDLNDREKE
+315 AFKDLKDLNDREKE

-344 HQTEGYFYDP
+344 YKTEGYFYDP

-385 GSDFLKAKDDLLE
+385 EGDFLKAKEDLLE
-398 ELKNPEFLFSDDK
+398 ELMKPEFLFSDNKDK
-411 DKGYKVNVFKES
+411 DYKVQVFKEG

-430 GLKEEVFYASNGHIE
+430 GLKEEVFYANNGHIE

-466 FCLIRIGDITEWIC
+466 FCLIKIGDITEWIY

-515 RTFDTGWDST
+515 RTFETGWDST

-559 NQRQRLAYLD
+559 NQRQRLAYLE
-569 IDEAIKKD
+569 IDPSIKKD

-595 ASLEAILKIQ
+595 ASLEAILDFQ
-605 KESENKG
+605 KESENRG
-612 ENRGSWRE
+612 EDREAWRE

-625 TPIKHALFV
+625 TRIEHKLFV

-640 QTNALKISPSA
+640 RTSILKLPESA
-651 SFKMSEKNF
+651 SFKMSGENF
-660 KDLKEYFHLM
+660 KDLKEYFNLM

-681 YDPKDYTLLKEM
+681 YDPKDYK
-693 IQTAHFKKVPTWHYK
+693 Q
-708 DLDHMISEIK
+708 
-718 GKKGYTLLKDLIQ
+718 LKDMIQ
-731 TAHFKKVSTWHYKD
+731 TAHFKKVSTWYYKD
-745 LDHMI
+745 LDYMI

-760 QKVPKDEFNALDS
+760 QKVPKDEFNTLNS

-781 IKVRADKKEELIQTI
+781 IKVKAGKKEELVKKI

-805 DKETLRI
+805 DK
-812 KIAQGEIDPY
+812 
-822 DTEKHKQDK
+822 QDK
-831 TFKVD
+831 TFEVD
-836 EAELLKLKEHYYTPL
+836 GAELLKLKEHYYTPL

-864 KVESESD
+864 KVESEID
-871 FLEELLKIVETLQEN
+871 FLKELQETETIKALQEN

-899 DNLFIPYFNNAA
+899 DNLFIPYIGENAT
-911 ERKFFPDFI
+911 ERRFFPDFI

-935 PKGSK
+935 PKGTE
-940 HTDYEHKADAYQLFK
+940 HTSGLRKANAYKLFK
-955 DKIFN
+955 DKVFTPKDN
-960 PKNDPNLKIKVVLK
+960 PHFKIQVVLK
-974 FYGDKDDVGERY
+974 FYGNKDKVLDDY
-986 RDDWIK
+986 RDYWIQK
-992 EGELKDFFLKQLA
+992 GKLEYFFLTLPKFIERG

>member
-1 MAKKKDVTT
+1 MAK

-20 AEDELNINE
+20 AEDELNANE
-29 INKPLEMLDFK
+29 INEPLEMLDFK
-40 SFDNNKDL
+40 SFDNNKEL

-61 MLVAYFRD
+61 VLVAYFRD

-87 AHCDFAKKKLNPLLK
+87 ANCDFAKKKLNHLLK
-102 SHFKVENHCV
+102 SHFKVENDCV
-112 SFENFINR
+112 RFENFINR

-177 RNKDYFKQIDFK
+177 RGKDYSKQIDFK
-189 NLKSVTNKD
+189 NLKSVKNKD
-198 FHHAPKNSF
+198 FYHASKDF
-207 IEKIALFY
+207 LMKKIVLFY
-215 YRADLMSDE
+215 YRADLMNDE
-224 ESKENLLN
+224 GKENLLN

-344 HQTEGYFYDP
+344 YQVEGYFHNP

-385 GSDFLKAKDDLLE
+385 GSDFLKAKGDLLE
-398 ELKNPEFLFSDDK
+398 ELKEPEFLFSDGK
-411 DKGYKVNVFKES
+411 YQKYQKYKIEVFKES
-423 LKSMDFK
+423 LKGMDFK
-430 GLKEEVFYASNGHIE
+430 GLKEAVFYASNGHIE

-466 FCLIRIGDITEWIC
+466 FCLIRIGDITEWIR

-569 IDEAIKKD
+569 IDEAIKD
-577 LKPNAAMLETLFV
+577 SLKPNAAMLETLFV
-590 IPTNH
+590 IATK
-595 ASLEAILKIQ
+595 SESVKAILDL
-605 KESENKG
+605 KEESSDP
-612 ENRGSWRE
+612 SWCE
-620 IKLEK
+620 VELEK
-625 TPIKHALFV
+625 TKTPIEHALFV
-634 PCYRKE
+634 PCYREKSIKATDLE
-640 QTNALKISPSA
+640 SG

-681 YDPKDYTLLKEM
+681 YNPKDYE
-693 IQTAHFKKVPTWHYK
+693 
-708 DLDHMISEIK
+708 
-718 GKKGYTLLKDLIQ
+718 LLKDLIQ
-731 TAHFKKVSTWHYKD
+731 TKRFEIEINWHYKD
-745 LDHMI
+745 LDDLI
-750 SEIKGKLYPN
+750 SILKKRLYPN
-760 QKVPKDEFNALDS
+760 QKVPKDEFNALDD

-781 IKVRADKKEELIQTI
+781 VKVRADKKEELVKTI

-805 DKETLRI
+805 DKETLI
-812 KIAQGEIDPY
+812 MKIAQGEIDI
-822 DTEKHKQDK
+822 DNIDKHKQDR
-831 TFKVD
+831 TFKVGD
-836 EAELLKLKEHYYTPL
+836 AELLKLKEHYYTPL

-864 KVESESD
+864 KVKSESD
-871 FLEELLKIVETLQEN
+871 FLEELLKITETLQEN

-899 DNLFIPYFNNAA
+899 DNLFIPYIDNGAT

-935 PKGSK
+935 PKGIKIS
-940 HTDYEHKADAYQLFK
+940 DYQHKADAYKLFK
-955 DKIFN
+955 DKVFSS
-960 PKNDPNLKIKVVLK
+960 KNDPNFKIKVVLK
-974 FYGDKDDVGERY
+974 FYGNKDGVGERY
-986 RDDWIK
+986 RDLWIEK
-992 EGELKDFFLKQLA
+992 GKLEYFFLTL

>member
-1 MAKKKDVTT
+1 MAKKKDLTSY
-10 DNEIFVAQKL
+10 NEIFVAQKL
-20 AEDELNINE
+20 AEDELNTNE
-29 INKPLEMLDFK
+29 INEPLERLDFK
-40 SFDNNKDL
+40 SFDSNKEL

-78 AFYQKHYSF
+78 AFYQEHYSF
-87 AHCDFAKKKLNPLLK
+87 ANCDFTHKKLNPLLK
-102 SHFKVENHCV
+102 SHFKVENKCV

-143 VAIRMGL
+143 VAMGMGL

-162 EHLIKQFEKEIEKYN
+162 ENLIKQFEKEIEKYN
-177 RNKDYFKQIDFK
+177 RGKDFSKQIDFK
-189 NLKSVTNKD
+189 NLKEITHKD
-198 FHHAPKNSF
+198 FHRAPKGF
-207 IEKIALFY
+207 FEKIALFY
-215 YRADLMSDE
+215 YRADLMNDE

-253 KTESKRQAIFS
+253 KSESKRQAIFS

-287 AVYNLSVGEWV
+287 SVYNLSVGEWV

-315 AFKELKDLNDREKE
+315 AFKDSKDLNDREKE

-344 HQTEGYFYDP
+344 YKIEDYFYDP
-354 LMLVFTHSVNVKNSD
+354 LMLVFTHSVNVENSD

-385 GSDFLKAKDDLLE
+385 GNDFSKAKEDLLE
-398 ELKNPEFLFSDDK
+398 EIKDPEFLFSVNKDK
-411 DKGYKVNVFKES
+411 DYKVKVFKEG

-466 FCLIRIGDITEWIC
+466 FCLIKIGDITEWIC

-494 FKEESYFSQIDKSSI
+494 FKEESYFSQIDRSSI

-515 RTFDTGWDST
+515 RTFETGWDST

-569 IDEAIKKD
+569 IDEAIKEN

-605 KESENKG
+605 KESENRG

-625 TPIKHALFV
+625 TPIKHALFA

-640 QTNALKISPSA
+640 PTNILKIPESA

-660 KDLKEYFHLM
+660 KDLKECFNLM

-681 YDPKDYTLLKEM
+681 YDPKDYATLKDM
-693 IQTAHFKKVPTWHYK
+693 IQK
-708 DLDHMISEIK
+708 E
-718 GKKGYTLLKDLIQ
+718 
-731 TAHFKKVSTWHYKD
+731 HFKKVSTWHYKD
-745 LDHMI
+745 LDYMI
-750 SEIKGKLYPN
+750 AEIKGRLYPN
-760 QKVPKDEFNALDS
+760 QKVPKDEFNALDN

-781 IKVRADKKEELIQTI
+781 IKVKADKEEELIKTI
-796 QEVKEYAPL
+796 QEVKEHAPL

-822 DTEKHKQDK
+822 DAEKHKQDK
-831 TFKVD
+831 TFKVGD
-836 EAELLKLKEHYYTPL
+836 AELLKLKEHYYTPL
-851 IKAKNCDWLKHVV
+851 IKAKDCDWLKHVV
-864 KVESESD
+864 KVKSEID
-871 FLEELLKIVETLQEN
+871 FLQELQDQETTKTLQEN

-899 DNLFIPYFNNAA
+899 DNLFIPYINNVA
-911 ERKFFPDFI
+911 ERRFFPDFI
-920 FWLQKGGTQIICFID
+920 FWLQKGDTQIICFID
-935 PKGSK
+935 PKGI
-940 HTDYEHKADAYQLFK
+940 TYADYEHKADAYKLFK

-960 PKNDPNLKIKVVLK
+960 SKNDPNFKIKVVLK
-974 FYGDKDDVGERY
+974 FYGDKDRVGDNY
-986 RDDWIK
+986 RDYWIQK
-992 EGELKDFFLKQLA
+992 GKLNDFFLTLKD

>member
-1 MAKKKDVTT
+1 MAKKKQEVRN
-10 DNEIFVAQKL
+10 NEIFVAQKL
-20 AEDELNINE
+20 AEEELNTNE
-29 INKPLEMLDFK
+29 INDPLEMLDFK
-40 SFDNNKDL
+40 SFDNNKEL

-61 MLVAYFRD
+61 VLIAYFRD
-69 FKENKKEFY
+69 FKEDKKEFY
-78 AFYQKHYSF
+78 TFYQKHYSF
-87 AHCDFAKKKLNPLLK
+87 ANCDFTKKKLNPLLK
-102 SHFKVENHCV
+102 SHFKVENDCV

-177 RNKDYFKQIDFK
+177 RSKDYFKQIDFK

-198 FHHAPKNSF
+198 FYHAPKDSF

-215 YRADLMSDE
+215 YRADLMNDE

-253 KTESKRQAIFS
+253 KSESKRQAIFS

-305 SVLLKKNNLN
+305 SVLLKKNNLS

-344 HQTEGYFYDP
+344 YQTEGYFYDP

-385 GSDFLKAKDDLLE
+385 GSDFLKAKEDLLE

-423 LKSMDFK
+423 LKGMDFK

-515 RTFDTGWDST
+515 RAFDTGWDST

-569 IDEAIKKD
+569 IDEAIKEK

-595 ASLEAILKIQ
+595 ASLEAILKFQ

-625 TPIKHALFV
+625 TRIKHDLFV

-681 YDPKDYTLLKEM
+681 YNPKDYTLLKEM
-693 IQTAHFKKVPTWHYK
+693 IQTAHFKKV
-708 DLDHMISEIK
+708 
-718 GKKGYTLLKDLIQ
+718 
-731 TAHFKKVSTWHYKD
+731 STWHYKD
-745 LDHMI
+745 LDYMI

-760 QKVPKDEFNALDS
+760 QKVPKDEFNALDN

-781 IKVRADKKEELIQTI
+781 VKVKADKKEKLIQTI

-805 DKETLRI
+805 DKERT
-812 KIAQGEIDPY
+812 KIAQGEIDI
-822 DTEKHKQDK
+822 DNIEKHKQNK

-836 EAELLKLKEHYYTPL
+836 DAELLKLEEHYYTPL

-864 KVESESD
+864 KVKSESD
-871 FLEELLKIVETLQEN
+871 FLEELLKITKTLQEN

-899 DNLFIPYFNNAA
+899 DHLFIPYIDNAT
-911 ERKFFPDFI
+911 ERRFFPDFI

-992 EGELKDFFLKQLA
+992 KGKLKDFFLKQLA

>member
-1 MAKKKDVTT
+1 MAKKKDLTT

-20 AEDELNINE
+20 AEEELDINE
-29 INKPLEMLDFK
+29 INEPLEMLDFK
-40 SFDNNKDL
+40 SFDSNKEL

-61 MLVAYFRD
+61 MLIAYFRD
-69 FKENKKEFY
+69 FKGSKKEFY

-87 AHCDFAKKKLNPLLK
+87 ANCDFAKKKLHPLLK
-102 SHFKVENHCV
+102 NHFKVENHCV

-150 IPKKNIMFFSAN
+150 IPKKNIMFFSTN
-162 EHLIKQFEKEIEKYN
+162 ENLIKQFEKEIEKYN
-177 RNKDYFKQIDFK
+177 RGKDYFKQIDFK
-189 NLKSVTNKD
+189 SLKSVTNKD
-198 FHHAPKNSF
+198 FYRAPKGSF

-232 YKDYWD
+232 YKDCWD

-344 HQTEGYFYDP
+344 YRKEGYFHDP
-354 LMLVFTHSVNVKNSD
+354 LMLVFTHSVNVENSD

-374 KTLARVIENDD
+374 KTLACVIENDD
-385 GSDFLKAKDDLLE
+385 ESDFLRAKDDLLE
-398 ELKNPEFLFSDDK
+398 ELKKPEFLFSDDK
-411 DKGYKVNVFKES
+411 DQNYKIEVFKEG
-423 LKSMDFK
+423 LNRLDFK
-430 GLKEEVFYASNGHIE
+430 GLKEAVFYAGNGHIE

-466 FCLIRIGDITEWIC
+466 FCLIKIGDITEWIH

-569 IDEAIKKD
+569 IDEAIKEK

-595 ASLEAILKIQ
+595 ASLEAILKFQ
-605 KESENKG
+605 KESENGG

-693 IQTAHFKKVPTWHYK
+693 IQTAHFKKV
-708 DLDHMISEIK
+708 
-718 GKKGYTLLKDLIQ
+718 
-731 TAHFKKVSTWHYKD
+731 STWHYKD
-745 LDHMI
+745 LDYMI

-781 IKVRADKKEELIQTI
+781 IKVKASKKEELVKKI

-805 DKETLRI
+805 DKERK

-831 TFKVD
+831 TFEVD
-836 EAELLKLKEHYYTPL
+836 GAELLKLKEHYYTPL

-864 KVESESD
+864 KVKSESD
-871 FLEELLKIVETLQEN
+871 FLEELLKITETLQEN

-911 ERKFFPDFI
+911 ERRFFPDFI

-940 HTDYEHKADAYQLFK
+940 HTDYGHKADAYKLFK
-955 DKIFN
+955 GKVFTPKDN
-960 PKNDPNLKIKVVLK
+960 PHFKIKVVLK
-974 FYGDKDDVGERY
+974 FYGNKDDVGDKY
-986 RDDWIK
+986 KDDWIQK
-992 EGELKDFFLKQLA
+992 DKLKDFFLTLWPKFIERG

>member
-1 MAKKKDVTT
+1 MAKKKQEIRN
-10 DNEIFVAQKL
+10 NEIFVAQKL
-20 AEDELNINE
+20 AEEELNINE
-29 INKPLEMLDFK
+29 INDPLEMLDFK
-40 SFDNNKDL
+40 SFDNNKEL

-61 MLVAYFRD
+61 VLVAYFRD

-87 AHCDFAKKKLNPLLK
+87 ANCDFAKKKLNPLLK

-112 SFENFINR
+112 KFENFINR

-177 RNKDYFKQIDFK
+177 RNKDYSKQIDFK
-189 NLKSVTNKD
+189 SLKSVTHKD
-198 FHHAPKNSF
+198 FYHAPKGSF

-215 YRADLMSDE
+215 YRADLMNDE

-253 KTESKRQAIFS
+253 KSESKRQAIFS
-264 LLSLKG
+264 LLSQKG

-305 SVLLKKNNLN
+305 SVLLKKNNLS

-344 HQTEGYFYDP
+344 YKKDGYFHDP

-398 ELKNPEFLFSDDK
+398 ELKNPEFLFSDGKDK
-411 DKGYKVNVFKES
+411 DQKYKIEVFKES
-423 LKSMDFK
+423 LNDMDFK
-430 GLKEEVFYASNGHIE
+430 GLKEAVFYASNGHIE

-466 FCLIRIGDITEWIC
+466 FCLIRIGDITEWIR

-515 RTFDTGWDST
+515 RAFDTGWDST

-559 NQRQRLAYLD
+559 NQRQRLAYLE
-569 IDEAIKKD
+569 IDEAIKD
-577 LKPNAAMLETLFV
+577 RLKPNAAMLETLFV
-590 IPTNH
+590 IATK
-595 ASLEAILKIQ
+595 SESVKAILDL
-605 KESENKG
+605 KEESSDP
-612 ENRGSWRE
+612 SWCE
-620 IKLEK
+620 VELEK
-625 TPIKHALFV
+625 TPIEHALFV
-634 PCYRKE
+634 PCYQEKSIKATDL
-640 QTNALKISPSA
+640 QSG
-651 SFKMSEKNF
+651 SFKMSAKNF
-660 KDLKEYFHLM
+660 KDLKEHFHLM

-681 YDPKDYTLLKEM
+681 YNPKDYTLLKEM

-708 DLDHMISEIK
+708 DLD
-718 GKKGYTLLKDLIQ
+718 Y
-731 TAHFKKVSTWHYKD
+731 
-745 LDHMI
+745 MI

-760 QKVPKDEFNALDS
+760 QKVPKDEFNALDD

-781 IKVRADKKEELIQTI
+781 VKVRADKKEKLVKKI
-796 QEVKEYAPL
+796 QEVKEYVPL
-805 DKETLRI
+805 
-812 KIAQGEIDPY
+812 
-822 DTEKHKQDK
+822 DTEKHKQNK
-831 TFKVD
+831 TFKLED
-836 EAELLKLKEHYYTPL
+836 AELLKLKEHYYTPL

-864 KVESESD
+864 KVKSESD
-871 FLEELLKIVETLQEN
+871 FLEELLKITETLQEN

-899 DNLFIPYFNNAA
+899 DNLFIPYIDNGAT

-920 FWLQKGGTQIICFID
+920 FWLQKGGAQIICFID
-935 PKGSK
+935 PKGTE
-940 HTDYEHKADAYQLFK
+940 HTSGLRKADPYKNLFK
-955 DKIFN
+955 DKVFRSKDN
-960 PKNDPNLKIKVVLK
+960 PNFKIKVVLK
-974 FYGDKDDVGERY
+974 FYGNKDRVPELY

-992 EGELKDFFLKQLA
+992 KGKLEDFF

>member
-1 MAKKKDVTT
+1 MAKKKQEIRN
-10 DNEIFVAQKL
+10 NEIFVAQKL
-20 AEDELNINE
+20 AEEELNTHEINE
-29 INKPLEMLDFK
+29 PLEMLDFK
-40 SFDNNKDL
+40 SFDSNKEL

-61 MLVAYFRD
+61 MLTAYFKD
-69 FKENKKEFY
+69 FKENKKDFY
-78 AFYQKHYSF
+78 AFYQRHYSF
-87 AHCDFAKKKLNPLLK
+87 ANCDFTKKKLNHLLK
-102 SHFKVENHCV
+102 SYFKVENHCV
-112 SFENFINR
+112 KFENFINR

-143 VAIRMGL
+143 VAMGMGL

-177 RNKDYFKQIDFK
+177 WGKDYSKQIVFK
-189 NLKSVTNKD
+189 NLKSVKNKD
-198 FHHAPKNSF
+198 FYHSPKNSF

-232 YKDYWD
+232 YKDCWD

-305 SVLLKKNNLN
+305 SVLLKKNNLS
-315 AFKELKDLNDREKE
+315 AFKELKDLNDKEKE

-344 HQTEGYFYDP
+344 YKTEGYFHDP
-354 LMLVFTHSVNVKNSD
+354 LMLVFTHSVNVENSD

-385 GSDFLKAKDDLLE
+385 ESDFLKAKDDLLE
-398 ELKNPEFLFSDDK
+398 ELKEPEFLFSDGKDQK
-411 DKGYKVNVFKES
+411 DKIEVFKEG
-423 LKSMDFK
+423 LKGMDFK
-430 GLKEEVFYASNGHIE
+430 GLKEAVFYASNGHIE

-466 FCLIRIGDITEWIC
+466 FCLIRIGDITEWIR
-480 EKLKSVKVVSKNLS
+480 EKLKSVKVVGKNLS

-569 IDEAIKKD
+569 IDEAIKED

-590 IPTNH
+590 IATK
-595 ASLEAILKIQ
+595 SESVKAILDL
-605 KESENKG
+605 KEESSDP
-612 ENRGSWRE
+612 SWYE
-620 IKLEK
+620 VELEK
-625 TPIKHALFV
+625 TRIEHALFV

-660 KDLKEYFHLM
+660 KDLEEHFHLM

-681 YDPKDYTLLKEM
+681 YDPKDYELLKDM
-693 IQTAHFKKVPTWHYK
+693 IQKKHFKIELNWHYK
-708 DLDHMISEIK
+708 DLD
-718 GKKGYTLLKDLIQ
+718 Y
-731 TAHFKKVSTWHYKD
+731 
-745 LDHMI
+745 MI

-760 QKVPKDEFNALDS
+760 QKVPKDEFNALDN

-781 IKVRADKKEELIQTI
+781 IQVKEGKKEELMKAI

-805 DKETLRI
+805 DKETLRK

-822 DTEKHKQDK
+822 DTEKHKQDR
-831 TFKVD
+831 TFKVGD
-836 EAELLKLKEHYYTPL
+836 AELLKLKEHYYTPL

-864 KVESESD
+864 KVKSESD
-871 FLEELLKIVETLQEN
+871 FLEELLKITETLQEN

-899 DNLFIPYFNNAA
+899 DNLFIPYIDNAT
-911 ERKFFPDFI
+911 ERHFFPDFI

-940 HTDYEHKADAYQLFK
+940 HTDYEHKADAYQLFE
-955 DKIFN
+955 DKVFN
-960 PKNDPNLKIKVVLK
+960 PKDDPNLKIKVVLK

-986 RDDWIK
+986 RDLWIEK
-992 EGELKDFFLKQLA
+992 GKLEYFFLDLKDQPDFIERG

>member
-1 MAKKKDVTT
+1 MVRRHHAKKKDLTSY
-10 DNEIFVAQKL
+10 NEIFVAQKL
-20 AEDELNINE
+20 AEDELNTNE
-29 INKPLEMLDFK
+29 INEPLERLDFK
-40 SFDNNKDL
+40 SFDSNKEL

-78 AFYQKHYSF
+78 AFYQEHYSF
-87 AHCDFAKKKLNPLLK
+87 ANCDFTHKKLNPLLK
-102 SHFKVENHCV
+102 SHFKVENKCV

-162 EHLIKQFEKEIEKYN
+162 ENLIKQFEKEIEKYN
-177 RNKDYFKQIDFK
+177 RGKDFSKQIDFK
-189 NLKSVTNKD
+189 NLKSITHKD
-198 FHHAPKNSF
+198 FHRSPKGF
-207 IEKIALFY
+207 FEKIALFY
-215 YRADLMSDE
+215 YRADLMNDE

-253 KTESKRQAIFS
+253 KSESKRQAIFS

-315 AFKELKDLNDREKE
+315 AFKDLKDLNDREKE

-344 HQTEGYFYDP
+344 YKTEGYFHDP
-354 LMLVFTHSVNVKNSD
+354 LMLVFTHSVNVENSD

-374 KTLARVIENDD
+374 KTLARVIENDN
-385 GSDFLKAKDDLLE
+385 GNDFLKAKEDLLE
-398 ELKNPEFLFSDDK
+398 EIKDPEFLFSTNKDK
-411 DKGYKVNVFKES
+411 DYKVKVFKEG

-430 GLKEEVFYASNGHIE
+430 GLKEEVFYASNGYIE

-466 FCLIRIGDITEWIC
+466 FCLIKIGDITEWIC

-494 FKEESYFSQIDKSSI
+494 FKEESYFSQIDRSSI

-515 RTFDTGWDST
+515 RTFETGWDST

-569 IDEAIKKD
+569 IDGAIKKD

-595 ASLEAILKIQ
+595 ASLEAILNIQ
-605 KESENKG
+605 KESENRS

-625 TPIKHALFV
+625 TPIKHDLFV

-640 QTNALKISPSA
+640 PTSILELPENA

-660 KDLKEYFHLM
+660 KDLKEYFNLM

-681 YDPKDYTLLKEM
+681 YDPKDYATLKDM
-693 IQTAHFKKVPTWHYK
+693 IQKAHV
-708 DLDHMISEIK
+708 
-718 GKKGYTLLKDLIQ
+718 
-731 TAHFKKVSTWHYKD
+731 KKVSTWHYKD
-745 LDHMI
+745 LDYMI

-760 QKVPKDEFNALDS
+760 QKVPKDEFNALDN

-781 IKVRADKKEELIQTI
+781 IKVKADKQEALIKTI
-796 QEVKEYAPL
+796 QEVKEHAPL

-831 TFKVD
+831 TFEVD
-836 EAELLKLKEHYYTPL
+836 GAELLKLKEHYYTPL
-851 IKAKNCDWLKHVV
+851 IKAKDCDWLKHVV
-864 KVESESD
+864 KVKSEID
-871 FLEELLKIVETLQEN
+871 FLQELQDQETIKTLQEN

-899 DNLFIPYFNNAA
+899 DNLFIPYINNVA
-911 ERKFFPDFI
+911 ERRFFPDFI
-920 FWLQKGGTQIICFID
+920 FWLQKGDTQIICFID
-935 PKGSK
+935 PKGI
-940 HTDYEHKADAYQLFK
+940 TYADYEHKADAYKFFK

-960 PKNDPNLKIKVVLK
+960 PKNNPHFKIKVVLK
-974 FYGDKDDVGERY
+974 FYGDKDKVGDNY
-986 RDDWIK
+986 RDYWIQK
-992 EGELKDFFLKQLA
+992 GKLNDFFLTLKD

>member
-1 MAKKKDVTT
+1 MAKKKDLTT

-20 AEDELNINE
+20 AEEELDANE
-29 INKPLEMLDFK
+29 INDPLEMLDFK
-40 SFDNNKDL
+40 SFDNNKEL

-61 MLVAYFRD
+61 VLVAYFRD

-87 AHCDFAKKKLNPLLK
+87 ANCDFAKKKLNPLLK

-112 SFENFINR
+112 KFENFINR

-162 EHLIKQFEKEIEKYN
+162 ENLIKQFEKEIEKYN

-189 NLKSVTNKD
+189 SLKSVTNKD
-198 FHHAPKNSF
+198 FHHAPKNVLKEM
-207 IEKIALFY
+207 EKIALFY
-215 YRADLMSDE
+215 YRADLMNDE

-232 YKDYWD
+232 YKDCWD

-344 HQTEGYFYDP
+344 YQTEGYFYDP
-354 LMLVFTHSVNVKNSD
+354 LMLVFTHSVNVENSD

-385 GSDFLKAKDDLLE
+385 GSDFLKAKEDLLE

-411 DKGYKVNVFKES
+411 DKEKEYKIEVFKEG
-423 LKSMDFK
+423 LNDMDFK
-430 GLKEEVFYASNGHIE
+430 GLKEEVFYANNGHIE

-480 EKLKSVKVVSKNLS
+480 EKLKGVKVVSKNLS

-569 IDEAIKKD
+569 IDETVKKD

-595 ASLEAILKIQ
+595 ASLEAILKFQ
-605 KESENKG
+605 KESENGG

-640 QTNALKISPSA
+640 QTNALKIPPSA

-681 YDPKDYTLLKEM
+681 YNPKDYTLLKEM
-693 IQTAHFKKVPTWHYK
+693 IQTAHFKKV
-708 DLDHMISEIK
+708 
-718 GKKGYTLLKDLIQ
+718 
-731 TAHFKKVSTWHYKD
+731 STWHYKD
-745 LDHMI
+745 LDYMI

-760 QKVPKDEFNALDS
+760 QKVPKDEFNALDN

-781 IKVRADKKEELIQTI
+781 IKVKADKKEELVKTI

-805 DKETLRI
+805 DKETLRT

-822 DTEKHKQDK
+822 DTEKHKQDR
-831 TFKVD
+831 TFKVGD
-836 EAELLKLKEHYYTPL
+836 AELLKIKEHYYTPL

-864 KVESESD
+864 KVKSESD
-871 FLEELLKIVETLQEN
+871 FLEELLKITEMLQEN

-899 DNLFIPYFNNAA
+899 DHLFIPYFNNAA
-911 ERKFFPDFI
+911 ERCFFPDFI
-920 FWLQKGGTQIICFID
+920 FWLQKGNTQIICFID
-935 PKGSK
+935 PKGIKIS
-940 HTDYEHKADAYQLFK
+940 DYQHKADAYKLFK

-960 PKNDPNLKIKVVLK
+960 PKDDPNLKIKVVLK
-974 FYGDKDDVGERY
+974 FYGDKDEVGERY
-986 RDDWIK
+986 RDDWIEK
-992 EGELKDFFLKQLA
+992 GKLEYFFLDLKD

>member
-1 MAKKKDVTT
+1 MAKKKDLTT

-20 AEDELNINE
+20 AEEELNTNE
-29 INKPLEMLDFK
+29 INEPLEMLDFK
-40 SFDNNKDL
+40 SFDNNKEL

-61 MLVAYFRD
+61 MLTAYFRD

-87 AHCDFAKKKLNPLLK
+87 ANCDFAKKKLNPLLK
-102 SHFKVENHCV
+102 SYFKVENNCV
-112 SFENFINR
+112 RFENFINR

-189 NLKSVTNKD
+189 SLKKVTNED
-198 FHHAPKNSF
+198 FHHAPKGSF
-207 IEKIALFY
+207 IEKITLFY
-215 YRADLMSDE
+215 YRADLMNDE

-344 HQTEGYFYDP
+344 YKVEGYFYDP

-385 GSDFLKAKDDLLE
+385 ESDFNRAKDDLLE
-398 ELKNPEFLFSDDK
+398 ELKNPEFLFSDGK
-411 DKGYKVNVFKES
+411 DQDYKIEVFKES
-423 LKSMDFK
+423 LNDMDFK

-480 EKLKSVKVVSKNLS
+480 EKLKSVKVASKNLS

-595 ASLEAILKIQ
+595 ASLEAILKFQ
-605 KESENKG
+605 KENENKG

-640 QTNALKISPSA
+640 QTNALKISQSA
-651 SFKMSEKNF
+651 SFKMSGENF
-660 KDLKEYFHLM
+660 KDLKEYFNLM

-681 YDPKDYTLLKEM
+681 YNPKDYTLLKEM
-693 IQTAHFKKVPTWHYK
+693 IQTAHFN
-708 DLDHMISEIK
+708 
-718 GKKGYTLLKDLIQ
+718 
-731 TAHFKKVSTWHYKD
+731 KVSTWHYKD
-745 LDHMI
+745 LDYMI

-760 QKVPKDEFNALDS
+760 QKVPKDEFNTLDS

-781 IKVRADKKEELIQTI
+781 VKVKADKKEKLVKTI

-805 DKETLRI
+805 DKERK

-822 DTEKHKQDK
+822 DTEKHKQDR
-831 TFKVD
+831 TFKVG

-864 KVESESD
+864 KVESEID
-871 FLEELLKIVETLQEN
+871 FLKELQETETIKTLQEN

-899 DNLFIPYFNNAA
+899 DNLFIPYIDNAT
-911 ERKFFPDFI
+911 EGKFFPDFI

-935 PKGSK
+935 PKGTE
-940 HTDYEHKADAYQLFK
+940 HTSSLRKADLYKLFK
-955 DKIFN
+955 DKVFTPKDN
-960 PKNDPNLKIKVVLK
+960 PHFKIKVVLK
-974 FYGDKDDVGERY
+974 FYGNKDRVPDNY
-986 RDDWIK
+986 KDHWIK
-992 EGELKDFFLKQLA
+992 KGKLEDFFLTL

>member
-1 MAKKKDVTT
+1 MAKKKDLTT

-20 AEDELNINE
+20 AEEELNTNE
-29 INKPLEMLDFK
+29 INEPLERLDFK
-40 SFDNNKDL
+40 SFDNNKEL

-61 MLVAYFRD
+61 MLAAYFRD

-87 AHCDFAKKKLNPLLK
+87 ANCDFAKKKLNPLLK

-112 SFENFINR
+112 RFENFINR

-177 RNKDYFKQIDFK
+177 RGKDYFKQIDFK
-189 NLKSVTNKD
+189 SLKSVTNKD
-198 FHHAPKNSF
+198 FYHSPKDFF
-207 IEKIALFY
+207 IEKIVLFY
-215 YRADLMSDE
+215 YRADLMNDE
-224 ESKENLLN
+224 GKENLLD
-232 YKDYWD
+232 YKDCWD

-344 HQTEGYFYDP
+344 SKTEGYFYDP

-385 GSDFLKAKDDLLE
+385 EGDFLKAKDDLLE

-411 DKGYKVNVFKES
+411 DKGYKVNVFKEG
-423 LKSMDFK
+423 LKGMDFK
-430 GLKEEVFYASNGHIE
+430 GLKEAVFYASNGHIE

-466 FCLIRIGDITEWIC
+466 FCLIKIGDITEWIR

-515 RTFDTGWDST
+515 RAFDTGWDST

-569 IDEAIKKD
+569 IDEAVKKD

-595 ASLEAILKIQ
+595 ASLEAILKFQ

-625 TPIKHALFV
+625 TRIEHALFV
-634 PCYRKE
+634 PCYRNK
-640 QTNALKISPSA
+640 P
-651 SFKMSEKNF
+651 
-660 KDLKEYFHLM
+660 
-670 SEKHFILKHEI
+670 
-681 YDPKDYTLLKEM
+681 TLLKFL
-693 IQTAHFKKVPTWHYK
+693 QA
-708 DLDHMISEIK
+708 LR
-718 GKKGYTLLKDLIQ
+718 LK
-731 TAHFKKVSTWHYKD
+731 
-745 LDHMI
+745 
-750 SEIKGKLYPN
+750 
-760 QKVPKDEFNALDS
+760 
-773 EKIVHFKR
+773 
-781 IKVRADKKEELIQTI
+781 
-796 QEVKEYAPL
+796 
-805 DKETLRI
+805 
-812 KIAQGEIDPY
+812 
-822 DTEKHKQDK
+822 
-831 TFKVD
+831 
-836 EAELLKLKEHYYTPL
+836 
-851 IKAKNCDWLKHVV
+851 
-864 KVESESD
+864 
-871 FLEELLKIVETLQEN
+871 
-886 YDFWAFSK
+886 
-894 IDEHL
+894 
-899 DNLFIPYFNNAA
+899 
-911 ERKFFPDFI
+911 
-920 FWLQKGGTQIICFID
+920 
-935 PKGSK
+935 
-940 HTDYEHKADAYQLFK
+940 
-955 DKIFN
+955 
-960 PKNDPNLKIKVVLK
+960 
-974 FYGDKDDVGERY
+974 
-986 RDDWIK
+986 
-992 EGELKDFFLKQLA
+992 

>member
-1 MAKKKDVTT
+1 MAKKKDLTT

-20 AEDELNINE
+20 AEEELDINE
-29 INKPLEMLDFK
+29 INEPLEMLDFK
-40 SFDNNKDL
+40 SFDNNKEL

-61 MLVAYFRD
+61 MLIAYFRD

-78 AFYQKHYSF
+78 AFYQKHYAF
-87 AHCDFAKKKLNPLLK
+87 ANCDFAKKKLNPLLK
-102 SHFKVENHCV
+102 SHFKVENGCV
-112 SFENFINR
+112 KFENFINR

-177 RNKDYFKQIDFK
+177 RNKDYSKQIDFK
-189 NLKSVTNKD
+189 SLKSVTNKD
-198 FHHAPKNSF
+198 FYHAPKGSF

-215 YRADLMSDE
+215 YRADLMNDE

-264 LLSLKG
+264 LLSLRG

-305 SVLLKKNNLN
+305 SVLLKKNNLS

-344 HQTEGYFYDP
+344 HKTEGYFYDP
-354 LMLVFTHSVNVKNSD
+354 LMLVFTHSVNVENSD

-385 GSDFLKAKDDLLE
+385 EGDFLKAKDDLLE

-411 DKGYKVNVFKES
+411 DKDYKVKVFKES
-423 LKSMDFK
+423 LNDMDFK

-460 NTSDKV
+460 NTSDKI
-466 FCLIRIGDITEWIC
+466 FCLIKIGDITEWIC

-494 FKEESYFSQIDKSSI
+494 FKGESYFSQIDKSSI

-515 RTFDTGWDST
+515 RAFDTGWDST

-569 IDEAIKKD
+569 IDEAIKD
-577 LKPNAAMLETLFV
+577 SLKPNAAMLETLFV

-595 ASLEAILKIQ
+595 ASLEAILKFQ

-693 IQTAHFKKVPTWHYK
+693 IQTAHFKKV
-708 DLDHMISEIK
+708 
-718 GKKGYTLLKDLIQ
+718 
-731 TAHFKKVSTWHYKD
+731 STWHYKD
-745 LDHMI
+745 LDYMI

-781 IKVRADKKEELIQTI
+781 VKVRADKKEELIQTI

-805 DKETLRI
+805 DKERI
-812 KIAQGEIDPY
+812 KIAQGKIDPY
-822 DTEKHKQDK
+822 DTEKHKQDR
-831 TFKVD
+831 TFKVGD
-836 EAELLKLKEHYYTPL
+836 AELLKLKEHYYTPL

-864 KVESESD
+864 KVKSESD
-871 FLEELLKIVETLQEN
+871 FLEELLKVTETLQEN

-899 DNLFIPYFNNAA
+899 DNLFIPYIDNAT
-911 ERKFFPDFI
+911 ERHFFPDFI
-920 FWLQKGGTQIICFID
+920 FWLQKSGTQIICFID

-940 HTDYEHKADAYQLFK
+940 HTDYEHKADAYKLFK

-960 PKNDPNLKIKVVLK
+960 PKDDPNLKIKVVLK
-974 FYGDKDDVGERY
+974 FYGNKDGVGERY

>member
-1 MAKKKDVTT
+1 MAKKKDLTT

-20 AEDELNINE
+20 AEDELNANE
-29 INKPLEMLDFK
+29 INEPLEMLDFK
-40 SFDNNKDL
+40 SFDNNKEL

-87 AHCDFAKKKLNPLLK
+87 ANCDFAKKKLNPLLK

-112 SFENFINR
+112 RFENFINR

-177 RNKDYFKQIDFK
+177 RNKDYSKQIDFK
-189 NLKSVTNKD
+189 NLKNIKNKD
-198 FHHAPKNSF
+198 FYHAPKDF
-207 IEKIALFY
+207 LMEKIALFY
-215 YRADLMSDE
+215 YRADLMNDE

-232 YKDYWD
+232 YKDCWD

-264 LLSLKG
+264 LLSLRG

-344 HQTEGYFYDP
+344 YQTEGYFYDP

-385 GSDFLKAKDDLLE
+385 RSDFLKAKEDLLE

-411 DKGYKVNVFKES
+411 DKDYKVKVFKEG
-423 LKSMDFK
+423 LKGMDFK
-430 GLKEEVFYASNGHIE
+430 GLKEEVFYANNGHIE

-569 IDEAIKKD
+569 IDEAIKEK

-590 IPTNH
+590 IATK
-595 ASLEAILKIQ
+595 SESVKAILDL
-605 KESENKG
+605 KEESSDP
-612 ENRGSWRE
+612 SWCE
-620 IKLEK
+620 VELEK

-681 YDPKDYTLLKEM
+681 YSPKDYALLKEM
-693 IQTAHFKKVPTWHYK
+693 
-708 DLDHMISEIK
+708 
-718 GKKGYTLLKDLIQ
+718 IQ

-745 LDHMI
+745 LDYMI

-781 IKVRADKKEELIQTI
+781 IKVKADKKEKLIQTI

-805 DKETLRI
+805 DKERI

-836 EAELLKLKEHYYTPL
+836 GAELLKLKEHYYTPL

-864 KVESESD
+864 KVKSESD
-871 FLEELLKIVETLQEN
+871 FLEELLKITETLQEN

-899 DNLFIPYFNNAA
+899 DNLFIPYIDNGAT

-955 DKIFN
+955 GKVFTPKDN
-960 PKNDPNLKIKVVLK
+960 PHFKIKVVLK
-974 FYGDKDDVGERY
+974 FYGNKDGVGERY

-992 EGELKDFFLKQLA
+992 KGKLEDFFLTL

>member
-1 MAKKKDVTT
+1 MAKKKDLTT

-20 AEDELNINE
+20 AEEELDTNE
-29 INKPLEMLDFK
+29 INDPLEMLDFK
-40 SFDNNKDL
+40 SFDNNKEL

-61 MLVAYFRD
+61 VLTAYFRD

-87 AHCDFAKKKLNPLLK
+87 ANCDFAKKKLNPLLK

-112 SFENFINR
+112 RFENFINR

-162 EHLIKQFEKEIEKYN
+162 ENLIKQFKKEIEKYN
-177 RNKDYFKQIDFK
+177 RGKDYFKQIDFK
-189 NLKSVTNKD
+189 SLKSVTHKD
-198 FHHAPKNSF
+198 FHCAPKDF
-207 IEKIALFY
+207 FEKIALFY
-215 YRADLMSDE
+215 YRADLMNDE

-253 KTESKRQAIFS
+253 KSESKRQAIFS
-264 LLSLKG
+264 LLSQKG

-344 HQTEGYFYDP
+344 YKVEGYFHDP
-354 LMLVFTHSVNVKNSD
+354 LMLVFTHSVNVENSD

-398 ELKNPEFLFSDDK
+398 ELKAPEFLFSDDK
-411 DKGYKVNVFKES
+411 DKDYKVKVFKEG

-430 GLKEEVFYASNGHIE
+430 GLKEEVFYANNGHIE

-466 FCLIRIGDITEWIC
+466 FCLIRIGDITEWIH
-480 EKLKSVKVVSKNLS
+480 EKLKSMKVVSKNLS
-494 FKEESYFSQIDKSSI
+494 FKEESYFNQIDKSSI

-515 RTFDTGWDST
+515 RTFETGWDST

-569 IDEAIKKD
+569 IDEAIKKA

-595 ASLEAILKIQ
+595 ASLEAILKFQ

-625 TPIKHALFV
+625 TPMKHALFV
-634 PCYRKE
+634 PCYQEKSIKA
-640 QTNALKISPSA
+640 TDLGSG

-670 SEKHFILKHEI
+670 SEKHFILKHEF
-681 YDPKDYTLLKEM
+681 YNPKDYELLKEM
-693 IQTAHFKKVPTWHYK
+693 IQKECFEIELNWHYK
-708 DLDHMISEIK
+708 DLD
-718 GKKGYTLLKDLIQ
+718 DLISIL
-731 TAHFKKVSTWHYKD
+731 KKR
-745 LDHMI
+745 
-750 SEIKGKLYPN
+750 LYLN
-760 QKVPKDEFNALDS
+760 QKVPKDEFNALDD

-781 IKVRADKKEELIQTI
+781 IKIKAGKKEELMKAI

-805 DKETLRI
+805 DKETLKM
-812 KIAQGEIDPY
+812 KIAQGEIDI
-822 DTEKHKQDK
+822 DNIEKHKQDR

-836 EAELLKLKEHYYTPL
+836 DAELLKLKEHYYTPL

-864 KVESESD
+864 RVESEID
-871 FLEELLKIVETLQEN
+871 FLKELQKTETIKTLQEN

-899 DNLFIPYFNNAA
+899 DNLFIPYFNGAT

-935 PKGSK
+935 PKGIE
-940 HTDYEHKADAYQLFK
+940 HTSSQRKAVWYKKLFK
-955 DKIFN
+955 DKVFN
-960 PKNDPNLKIKVVLK
+960 PKNNPNLKIKVVLK
-974 FYGDKDDVGERY
+974 FYGDKDKVVEG
-986 RDDWIK
+986 RDYWIK
-992 EGELKDFFLKQLA
+992 KGKLEYFFLDLKD

>member
-1 MAKKKDVTT
+1 MAKKKQEVRN
-10 DNEIFVAQKL
+10 NEIFVAQKL
-20 AEDELNINE
+20 AEEELDTNE
-29 INKPLEMLDFK
+29 INDPLEMLDFK
-40 SFDNNKDL
+40 SFDSNKEL

-78 AFYQKHYSF
+78 AFYQKHYAF
-87 AHCDFAKKKLNPLLK
+87 ANCDFAKKKLNHLLK
-102 SHFKVENHCV
+102 NSFKVENNCV
-112 SFENFINR
+112 RFENFINR

-162 EHLIKQFEKEIEKYN
+162 ENLIKQFEKEIEKYN
-177 RNKDYFKQIDFK
+177 RGKDYFKQIDFK
-189 NLKSVTNKD
+189 SLKSVTNKD
-198 FHHAPKNSF
+198 FYHAPKNVLKEM
-207 IEKIALFY
+207 EKIALFY
-215 YRADLMSDE
+215 YRADLMNDE

-253 KTESKRQAIFS
+253 KSESKRQAIFS

-305 SVLLKKNNLN
+305 SVLLKKNNLS

-344 HQTEGYFYDP
+344 YQTEGYFHDP
-354 LMLVFTHSVNVKNSD
+354 LMLVFTHSVNVENSD

-385 GSDFLKAKDDLLE
+385 GSDFLKAKEDLLE

-411 DKGYKVNVFKES
+411 DKDYRVKVFKEG

-430 GLKEEVFYASNGHIE
+430 GLKEEVFYANNGHIE

-466 FCLIRIGDITEWIC
+466 FCLIKIGDITEWIC

-577 LKPNAAMLETLFV
+577 LKPHATMLETLFV
-590 IPTNH
+590 IATK
-595 ASLEAILKIQ
+595 SESVKAILDL
-605 KESENKG
+605 KEESSDP
-612 ENRGSWRE
+612 SWCE
-620 IKLEK
+620 VELEK
-625 TPIKHALFV
+625 TPIEHALFV

-681 YDPKDYTLLKEM
+681 YNPKDYTLLKEM
-693 IQTAHFKKVPTWHYK
+693 IQTAHFKKV
-708 DLDHMISEIK
+708 
-718 GKKGYTLLKDLIQ
+718 
-731 TAHFKKVSTWHYKD
+731 STWHYKD
-745 LDHMI
+745 LDYMI

-760 QKVPKDEFNALDS
+760 QKVPKDEFNALDN

-781 IKVRADKKEELIQTI
+781 IKVKADKKEELIQTI

-805 DKETLRI
+805 DK
-812 KIAQGEIDPY
+812 D
-822 DTEKHKQDK
+822 KHKQGR

-836 EAELLKLKEHYYTPL
+836 GAELLKLKEHYYTPL

-864 KVESESD
+864 KVKSESD
-871 FLEELLKIVETLQEN
+871 FLEELLKITETLQEN

-899 DNLFIPYFNNAA
+899 DNLFIPYIDNGAT

-920 FWLQKGGTQIICFID
+920 FWLEKGGTQIICFID
-935 PKGSK
+935 PKGIKIS
-940 HTDYEHKADAYQLFK
+940 DYQYKADAYKLFK
-955 DKIFN
+955 DKVFSS
-960 PKNDPNLKIKVVLK
+960 KDDPNFKIKVVLK
-974 FYGDKDDVGERY
+974 FYGDKDGVGERY

-992 EGELKDFFLKQLA
+992 KGKLEDFFLTLIA

>member
-1 MAKKKDVTT
+1 MAKKKDLTT

-20 AEDELNINE
+20 AEEELNANE
-29 INKPLEMLDFK
+29 INEPLEMLDFK
-40 SFDNNKDL
+40 SFDNNNKEL

-61 MLVAYFRD
+61 VLVAYFRD

-87 AHCDFAKKKLNPLLK
+87 AHCDFTHKKLHPLLK
-102 SHFKVENHCV
+102 SHFKVENGCV
-112 SFENFINR
+112 RFENFINR

-143 VAIRMGL
+143 VATRMGL

-177 RNKDYFKQIDFK
+177 RNKDYSKQIDFK
-189 NLKSVTNKD
+189 NLKSVKNKD
-198 FHHAPKNSF
+198 FYHSPKDF
-207 IEKIALFY
+207 FQKIALFY

-224 ESKENLLN
+224 ESKENLLS
-232 YKDYWD
+232 YKDCWD

-344 HQTEGYFYDP
+344 YKVKGYFHDP

-374 KTLARVIENDD
+374 KTLAHVIENDD
-385 GSDFLKAKDDLLE
+385 ESDFLKAKEDLLE

-411 DKGYKVNVFKES
+411 NQNYKIEVFKEG

-430 GLKEEVFYASNGHIE
+430 GLKEEVFYANNGHIE

-466 FCLIRIGDITEWIC
+466 FCLIRIGDITEWIR

-515 RTFDTGWDST
+515 RAFDTGWDST

-559 NQRQRLAYLD
+559 NQRQRLAYLE
-569 IDEAIKKD
+569 IDGSIKKA

-595 ASLEAILKIQ
+595 ASLEAILKFQ

-670 SEKHFILKHEI
+670 SEKHFILKHEF
-681 YDPKDYTLLKEM
+681 YNPKDYELLKEM
-693 IQTAHFKKVPTWHYK
+693 
-708 DLDHMISEIK
+708 
-718 GKKGYTLLKDLIQ
+718 IQ

-745 LDHMI
+745 LDYMI

-760 QKVPKDEFNALDS
+760 QKVPKDEFNALDN

-781 IKVRADKKEELIQTI
+781 VKVRADKKEELVKKI

-822 DTEKHKQDK
+822 DTEKHKQDR

-836 EAELLKLKEHYYTPL
+836 GAELLKLKEHYYTPL

-864 KVESESD
+864 KVKSESD
-871 FLEELLKIVETLQEN
+871 FLEELLKITETLQEN

-899 DNLFIPYFNNAA
+899 DNLFIPYFNSAT

-920 FWLQKGGTQIICFID
+920 FWLEKGGTQIICFID

-940 HTDYEHKADAYQLFK
+940 HTDYGHKADAYQLFK
-955 DKIFN
+955 DKVFN

-974 FYGDKDDVGERY
+974 FYGDKDDVGDLY
-986 RDDWIK
+986 RDFWIEK
-992 EGELKDFFLKQLA
+992 GKLEDFFLTLKPKFIERG

>member
-1 MAKKKDVTT
+1 MAKKKDLTT

-20 AEDELNINE
+20 AEEELNTNKIND
-29 INKPLEMLDFK
+29 PLEMLDFK
-40 SFDNNKDL
+40 SFDSNKEL

-61 MLVAYFRD
+61 VLVAYFRD

-143 VAIRMGL
+143 VAMGMGL

-162 EHLIKQFEKEIEKYN
+162 ENLIQQFKKEIEKYN
-177 RNKDYFKQIDFK
+177 RNKDYSKQIDFK
-189 NLKSVTNKD
+189 SLKSVTHKD
-198 FHHAPKNSF
+198 FHHAPKNVLKEM
-207 IEKIALFY
+207 EKIALFY
-215 YRADLMSDE
+215 YRADLMNDE

-253 KTESKRQAIFS
+253 KSESKRQAIFS
-264 LLSLKG
+264 LLSQKG

-344 HQTEGYFYDP
+344 YKVEGYFYDP
-354 LMLVFTHSVNVKNSD
+354 LMLVFTHSVNVENSD

-385 GSDFLKAKDDLLE
+385 GSDFSKAKEDLLE
-398 ELKNPEFLFSDDK
+398 ELKSPEFLFSDGK
-411 DKGYKVNVFKES
+411 NQNYKIEVFKES
-423 LKSMDFK
+423 LKGMDFK
-430 GLKEEVFYASNGHIE
+430 GLKEAVFYASNGHIE

-515 RTFDTGWDST
+515 RTFETGWDST

-559 NQRQRLAYLD
+559 NQRQRLAYLE

-590 IPTNH
+590 IPTNY
-595 ASLEAILKIQ
+595 ASLEAILKFQ
-605 KESENKG
+605 KESENGG
-612 ENRGSWRE
+612 ENRGSWSE

-625 TPIKHALFV
+625 TPMKHALFV

-640 QTNALKISPSA
+640 QTNALKIPQSA

-681 YDPKDYTLLKEM
+681 YNPKDYE
-693 IQTAHFKKVPTWHYK
+693 
-708 DLDHMISEIK
+708 
-718 GKKGYTLLKDLIQ
+718 LLKDMIQ
-731 TAHFKKVSTWHYKD
+731 QARFNKVSTWHYKD
-745 LDHMI
+745 LDYMI

-760 QKVPKDEFNALDS
+760 QKVPKDEFNALDN

-781 IKVRADKKEELIQTI
+781 IKVKADKKEKLIQTI

-805 DKETLRI
+805 DKETLRM
-812 KIAQGEIDPY
+812 KIVQGEIDI
-822 DTEKHKQDK
+822 DNIDKHKQDR

-864 KVESESD
+864 KVKSESD
-871 FLEELLKIVETLQEN
+871 FLEELLKITETLQEN

-899 DNLFIPYFNNAA
+899 DNLFIPYIDNAT
-911 ERKFFPDFI
+911 ERRFFPDFI

-935 PKGSK
+935 PKGIKIS
-940 HTDYEHKADAYQLFK
+940 DYQHKADAYKLFK
-955 DKIFN
+955 DKVFSS
-960 PKNDPNLKIKVVLK
+960 KDDPNSKIKVVLK
-974 FYGDKDDVGERY
+974 FYGNKDDVGERY
-986 RDDWIK
+986 RDLWIEK
-992 EGELKDFFLKQLA
+992 GKLEYFFLDLNN

>member
-20 AEDELNINE
+20 AEEELNTNE
-29 INKPLEMLDFK
+29 INDPLERLDFK
-40 SFDNNKDL
+40 SFDNNKEL
-48 LDYQQQALINAFR
+48 LNYQQQALINAFR

-87 AHCDFAKKKLNPLLK
+87 ANCDFAKKKLNHLLK
-102 SHFKVENHCV
+102 SYFKVENGCV
-112 SFENFINR
+112 RFENFINR

-177 RNKDYFKQIDFK
+177 RGKDYFKQIDFK

-198 FHHAPKNSF
+198 FYRAPKGSF

-253 KTESKRQAIFS
+253 KSESKRQAIFS
-264 LLSLKG
+264 LLSQKG

-305 SVLLKKNNLN
+305 SVLLKKNNLS

-344 HQTEGYFYDP
+344 YKTEGYFYDP

-374 KTLARVIENDD
+374 KTLAHVIENDD
-385 GSDFLKAKDDLLE
+385 EGDFLKAKEDLLE

-411 DKGYKVNVFKES
+411 DKDYKVKVFKEG

-430 GLKEEVFYASNGHIE
+430 GLKEEVFYANNGHIE

-515 RTFDTGWDST
+515 RTFETGWDST

-569 IDEAIKKD
+569 IDESIKKA

-595 ASLEAILKIQ
+595 ASLEAILKFQ
-605 KESENKG
+605 KESKESENGG

-640 QTNALKISPSA
+640 QTSILKLPESA
-651 SFKMSEKNF
+651 SFKMSAKNF
-660 KDLKEYFHLM
+660 KDLKEYFNLM

-681 YDPKDYTLLKEM
+681 YDPKDYALLKEM
-693 IQTAHFKKVPTWHYK
+693 
-708 DLDHMISEIK
+708 
-718 GKKGYTLLKDLIQ
+718 IQ

-745 LDHMI
+745 LDYMI

-760 QKVPKDEFNALDS
+760 QKVPKDEFNALDN

-781 IKVRADKKEELIQTI
+781 VKVKADKKEKLIQTI

-805 DKETLRI
+805 DKERI

-836 EAELLKLKEHYYTPL
+836 GAELLKLKEHYYTPL

-864 KVESESD
+864 KVESEID
-871 FLEELLKIVETLQEN
+871 FLKELQETETIKTLQEN

-899 DNLFIPYFNNAA
+899 DNLFIPYIDNGAT

-920 FWLQKGGTQIICFID
+920 FWLEKGGTQIICFID

-940 HTDYEHKADAYQLFK
+940 HTDYEHKADAYKLFK

-960 PKNDPNLKIKVVLK
+960 PKDDPNLKIKVVLK
-974 FYGDKDDVGERY
+974 FYGNKDDVGERY

-992 EGELKDFFLKQLA
+992 EGELKDFFLTL

>member
-1 MAKKKDVTT
+1 M
-10 DNEIFVAQKL
+10 
-20 AEDELNINE
+20 
-29 INKPLEMLDFK
+29 
-40 SFDNNKDL
+40 
-48 LDYQQQALINAFR
+48 INAFR

-69 FKENKKEFY
+69 FKGSKKEFY

-87 AHCDFAKKKLNPLLK
+87 ANCDFTNKKLNPLLK

-143 VAIRMGL
+143 VAMGMGL

-162 EHLIKQFEKEIEKYN
+162 ENLIKQFEKEIEKYN
-177 RNKDYFKQIDFK
+177 RGKDFSKQIDFK
-189 NLKSVTNKD
+189 NLKSITHKD
-198 FHHAPKNSF
+198 FHRAPKDSVINQ
-207 IEKIALFY
+207 IALFY
-215 YRADLMSDE
+215 YRADLMNDE

-253 KTESKRQAIFS
+253 KSESKRQAIFS

-287 AVYNLSVGEWV
+287 SVYNLSVGEWV

-315 AFKELKDLNDREKE
+315 AFKDLKDLNDREKE

-344 HQTEGYFYDP
+344 YKTEGYFYDP
-354 LMLVFTHSVNVKNSD
+354 LMLVFTHSVNVENSD

-374 KTLARVIENDD
+374 KTLAHVIENDD
-385 GSDFLKAKDDLLE
+385 ESDFLKAKEDLLE
-398 ELKNPEFLFSDDK
+398 ELRDPEFLFSDDK
-411 DKGYKVNVFKES
+411 DKNYKVKVFKES

-430 GLKEEVFYASNGHIE
+430 GLKEEVFYANSGHIE

-466 FCLIRIGDITEWIC
+466 FCLIKIGDITEWIC
-480 EKLKSVKVVSKNLS
+480 KKLKSVKVVSKNLS
-494 FKEESYFSQIDKSSI
+494 FKEESYFSQIDRSSI

-515 RTFDTGWDST
+515 RTFETGWDST

-577 LKPNAAMLETLFV
+577 LKPHAAMLETLFV

-595 ASLEAILKIQ
+595 ASLEAILKFQ
-605 KESENKG
+605 KESENRG
-612 ENRGSWRE
+612 EDRGSWRE

-625 TPIKHALFV
+625 TPIKHDLFV

-640 QTNALKISPSA
+640 PTSILKISPNA

-660 KDLKEYFHLM
+660 KDLKEYFNLM

-681 YDPKDYTLLKEM
+681 YNPKDYTLLKDM
-693 IQTAHFKKVPTWHYK
+693 
-708 DLDHMISEIK
+708 
-718 GKKGYTLLKDLIQ
+718 IQ

-745 LDHMI
+745 LDYMI

-760 QKVPKDEFNALDS
+760 QKVPKDEFNALDN

-781 IKVRADKKEELIQTI
+781 VKVRADKQEELVKKI

-805 DKETLRI
+805 DKERI

-822 DTEKHKQDK
+822 DTEKHKQGR
-831 TFKVD
+831 TFEVGG
-836 EAELLKLKEHYYTPL
+836 AELLKLKEHYYTPL

-864 KVESESD
+864 KVKSEID
-871 FLEELLKIVETLQEN
+871 FLQELQDQETTKTLQAN

-899 DNLFIPYFNNAA
+899 DNLFIPYINNVA
-911 ERKFFPDFI
+911 ERRFFPDFI
-920 FWLQKGGTQIICFID
+920 FWLQKGDTQIICFID
-935 PKGSK
+935 PKGTKIS
-940 HTDYEHKADAYQLFK
+940 DYQHKADAYKLFK

-960 PKNDPNLKIKVVLK
+960 PKDDPNFKIKVVLK
-974 FYGDKDDVGERY
+974 FYGDKDDVADGY
-986 RDDWIK
+986 RDYWIK
-992 EGELKDFFLKQLA
+992 KGKLEVFFLTL

>member
-1 MAKKKDVTT
+1 MAKKKDLTSY
-10 DNEIFVAQKL
+10 NEIFVAQKL
-20 AEDELNINE
+20 AEDELNTNE
-29 INKPLEMLDFK
+29 INEPLERLDFK
-40 SFDNNKDL
+40 SFDSNKEL

-69 FKENKKEFY
+69 FKGSKKEFY

-87 AHCDFAKKKLNPLLK
+87 ANCDFTHKKLNHLLK
-102 SHFKVENHCV
+102 SHFKVENQRV

-143 VAIRMGL
+143 VAMGMGL

-162 EHLIKQFEKEIEKYN
+162 ENLIKQFEKEIEKYN
-177 RNKDYFKQIDFK
+177 RGKDFSKQIDFK
-189 NLKSVTNKD
+189 NLKSITHKD
-198 FHHAPKNSF
+198 FYRAPKDF
-207 IEKIALFY
+207 FEKIALFY
-215 YRADLMSDE
+215 YRADLMNDE

-253 KTESKRQAIFS
+253 KSESKRQAIFS

-287 AVYNLSVGEWV
+287 SVYNLSVGEWV

-315 AFKELKDLNDREKE
+315 AFKDSKDLNDREKE

-344 HQTEGYFYDP
+344 YKTEGYFYDP

-385 GSDFLKAKDDLLE
+385 GNDFVKAKEDLLE
-398 ELKNPEFLFSDDK
+398 EIKDPEFLFSANKDK
-411 DKGYKVNVFKES
+411 DYKVKVFKEG

-466 FCLIRIGDITEWIC
+466 FCLIKIGDITEWIC

-515 RTFDTGWDST
+515 RTFETGWDST

-569 IDEAIKKD
+569 IDGAIKKD

-605 KESENKG
+605 KESENRG

-625 TPIKHALFV
+625 TPIEHKLFV

-640 QTNALKISPSA
+640 STSILKIPENA

-660 KDLKEYFHLM
+660 KDLKEYFNLM

-681 YDPKDYTLLKEM
+681 YDPKDYKQLKEM
-693 IQTAHFKKVPTWHYK
+693 IQK
-708 DLDHMISEIK
+708 
-718 GKKGYTLLKDLIQ
+718 
-731 TAHFKKVSTWHYKD
+731 AHFKKVSTWHYKD
-745 LDHMI
+745 LDYMI

-760 QKVPKDEFNALDS
+760 QKVPKDEFNALDN

-781 IKVRADKKEELIQTI
+781 IKVKANKQEELIKTI
-796 QEVKEYAPL
+796 QEVKEHAPL

-822 DTEKHKQDK
+822 DADKHKQDK
-831 TFKVD
+831 TFEVD
-836 EAELLKLKEHYYTPL
+836 GAELLKLKEHYYTPL
-851 IKAKNCDWLKHVV
+851 IKAKDCDWLKHVV
-864 KVESESD
+864 KVKSEID
-871 FLEELLKIVETLQEN
+871 FLQELQDQETTKTLQEN

-899 DNLFIPYFNNAA
+899 DNLFIPYINNVA
-911 ERKFFPDFI
+911 ERRFFPDFI
-920 FWLQKGGTQIICFID
+920 FWLQKGDTQIICFID
-935 PKGSK
+935 PKGI
-940 HTDYEHKADAYQLFK
+940 TYADYEHKADAYKLFK

-960 PKNDPNLKIKVVLK
+960 PKNDPNFKIKVVLK
-974 FYGDKDDVGERY
+974 FYGDKDRVGDNY
-986 RDDWIK
+986 RDYWIQK
-992 EGELKDFFLKQLA
+992 GKLNDFFLTLKD

>member
-1 MAKKKDVTT
+1 MAKKKDLTSY
-10 DNEIFVAQKL
+10 NEIFVAQKL
-20 AEDELNINE
+20 AEDELNTNE
-29 INKPLEMLDFK
+29 INEPLERLDFK
-40 SFDNNKDL
+40 SFDSNKEL

-61 MLVAYFRD
+61 MLVAYFKD

-78 AFYQKHYSF
+78 AFYQERYSF
-87 AHCDFAKKKLNPLLK
+87 ANCDFTNKKLNHLLK
-102 SHFKVENHCV
+102 SHFKVENQRV

-162 EHLIKQFEKEIEKYN
+162 ENLIKQFEKEIEKYN
-177 RNKDYFKQIDFK
+177 RGKDFSKQIDFK
-189 NLKSVTNKD
+189 NLKSITHKD
-198 FHHAPKNSF
+198 FHRAPKDSF
-207 IEKIALFY
+207 IKQIALFY
-215 YRADLMSDE
+215 YRADLMNDE

-253 KTESKRQAIFS
+253 KSESKRQAIFS

-287 AVYNLSVGEWV
+287 SVYNLSVGEWV

-315 AFKELKDLNDREKE
+315 AFKDSKDLNDREKE

-344 HQTEGYFYDP
+344 YKIKGYFYDP
-354 LMLVFTHSVNVKNSD
+354 LMLVFTHSVNVENSD

-374 KTLARVIENDD
+374 KTLARVIENDEE
-385 GSDFLKAKDDLLE
+385 SDFSKAKEDLLE
-398 ELKNPEFLFSDDK
+398 EIKDPEFLFSDNKDK
-411 DKGYKVNVFKES
+411 DYKVEVFKEG

-430 GLKEEVFYASNGHIE
+430 GLKGEVFYASNGHIE
-445 VIINPKNNQE
+445 VITNPKNNQE

-466 FCLIRIGDITEWIC
+466 FCLIKIGDITEWIC

-494 FKEESYFSQIDKSSI
+494 FKEESYFSQIDRSSI

-515 RTFDTGWDST
+515 RTFETGWDST

-552 VRIESVK
+552 VRIESLK

-569 IDEAIKKD
+569 IDETIKEN

-595 ASLEAILKIQ
+595 ASLEAILTIQ
-605 KESENKG
+605 KESENRG
-612 ENRGSWRE
+612 ESRGSWRE

-625 TPIKHALFV
+625 TPIEHKLFV

-640 QTNALKISPSA
+640 PTSILELPENA

-660 KDLKEYFHLM
+660 KDLKEYFNLM

-681 YDPKDYTLLKEM
+681 YDPKDYATLKDM
-693 IQTAHFKKVPTWHYK
+693 IQK
-708 DLDHMISEIK
+708 
-718 GKKGYTLLKDLIQ
+718 
-731 TAHFKKVSTWHYKD
+731 AHFKKVSTWHYKD
-745 LDHMI
+745 LDYMI
-750 SEIKGKLYPN
+750 AEIKGKLYPN
-760 QKVPKDEFNALDS
+760 QKVPKDEFNALDN

-781 IKVRADKKEELIQTI
+781 IKVKAHKQEELIKTL
-796 QEVKEYAPL
+796 QEVKEHEPL
-805 DKETLRI
+805 DKETLI
-812 KIAQGEIDPY
+812 KKIAQGEIDPY

-836 EAELLKLKEHYYTPL
+836 DAELLKLKEHYYTPL
-851 IKAKNCDWLKHVV
+851 IKAKDCDWLKHVV
-864 KVESESD
+864 KIKSEID
-871 FLEELLKIVETLQEN
+871 FLQELQDQETTKTLQEN

-899 DNLFIPYFNNAA
+899 DNVFIPYINDAT
-911 ERKFFPDFI
+911 ERRFFPDFI
-920 FWLQKGGTQIICFID
+920 FWLQKGDMQIICFID
-935 PKGSK
+935 PKGI
-940 HTDYEHKADAYQLFK
+940 TYADYEHKADAYKLFK

-960 PKNDPNLKIKVVLK
+960 PKNDPNFKIKVVLK
-974 FYGDKDDVGERY
+974 FYGDKDRVGDNY
-986 RDDWIK
+986 RDYWIQK
-992 EGELKDFFLKQLA
+992 GKLNDFFLTLKD

>member
-1 MAKKKDVTT
+1 MAKKKQQDLRG
-10 DNEIFVAQKL
+10 NEIFVAQKL
-20 AEDELNINE
+20 AEDEFNTNE
-29 INKPLEMLDFK
+29 INEPLERLDFK
-40 SFDNNKDL
+40 SFDNNKEL

-69 FKENKKEFY
+69 FKESKKAFY
-78 AFYQKHYSF
+78 AFYQEHYSF
-87 AHCDFAKKKLNPLLK
+87 ANCDFTNKKLNPLLK
-102 SHFKVENHCV
+102 DYFKVKNHCV

-143 VAIRMGL
+143 VAMGMDL

-162 EHLIKQFEKEIEKYN
+162 ENLIKQFEREIEKYN
-177 RNKDYFKQIDFK
+177 KNKDYSKKIDFK

-198 FHHAPKNSF
+198 FHRASKNSLMEQ
-207 IEKIALFY
+207 ITLFY

-253 KTESKRQAIFS
+253 KSESKRQAIFS

-287 AVYNLSVGEWV
+287 SVYNLSVGEWV

-344 HQTEGYFYDP
+344 YKIEGYFHDP
-354 LMLVFTHSVNVKNSD
+354 LMLVFTHSVNVQNSD

-374 KTLARVIENDD
+374 KTLARVIENEN
-385 GSDFLKAKDDLLE
+385 GSDFLKAKEDLLE
-398 ELKNPEFLFSDDK
+398 ELKKPEFLFSDDK
-411 DKGYKVNVFKES
+411 DRGYKVQVFKEG

-466 FCLIRIGDITEWIC
+466 FCLIRIGDITEWIH

-515 RTFDTGWDST
+515 RTFETGWDST

-559 NQRQRLAYLD
+559 NQRQRLAYLE
-569 IDEAIKKD
+569 IDPSIKKA

-590 IPTNH
+590 IPTNS

-605 KESENKG
+605 KESEENKG
-612 ENRGSWRE
+612 EDRGSWRE

-625 TPIKHALFV
+625 TPIKHTLFV

-640 QTNALKISPSA
+640 QTRALDLPEIA
-651 SFKMSEKNF
+651 SFKMSKENF
-660 KDLKEYFHLM
+660 KDLKEYFNLM

-681 YDPKDYTLLKEM
+681 YDPKDYAQLKEM
-693 IQTAHFKKVPTWHYK
+693 IQK
-708 DLDHMISEIK
+708 ER
-718 GKKGYTLLKDLIQ
+718 
-731 TAHFKKVSTWHYKD
+731 FKKVSTWHYKD
-745 LDHMI
+745 LDYMI

-781 IKVRADKKEELIQTI
+781 IKVKAGKKEELVKTI

-805 DKETLRI
+805 DKE
-812 KIAQGEIDPY
+812 
-822 DTEKHKQDK
+822 KHKP
-831 TFKVD
+831 FKVD
-836 EAELLKLKEHYYTPL
+836 DAELLKLKEHYYTPL

-864 KVESESD
+864 KVESEID
-871 FLEELLKIVETLQEN
+871 FLKELQDQETMKTLREK
-886 YDFWAFSK
+886 YDFWAFSR

-899 DNLFIPYFNNAA
+899 DNLFIPYIGEHII
-911 ERKFFPDFI
+911 ERRFFPDFI
-920 FWLQKGGTQIICFID
+920 FWLQKGDTQIICFID
-935 PKGSK
+935 PKGTK
-940 HTDYEHKADAYQLFK
+940 HTDYEYKADAYKLFK
-955 DKIFN
+955 DKVFRS
-960 PKNDPNLKIKVVLK
+960 KDDPFLKIKVVLK
-974 FYGDKDDVGERY
+974 FYVNKDSVVAERY
-986 RDDWIK
+986 RDCWIK
-992 EGELKDFFLKQLA
+992 KDELKDFFLAL

>member
-1 MAKKKDVTT
+1 MAKKKDLTT

-20 AEDELNINE
+20 AEEELNANE
-29 INKPLEMLDFK
+29 INDPLEMLDFK
-40 SFDNNKDL
+40 SFDSNKEL

-87 AHCDFAKKKLNPLLK
+87 ANCDFAKKKLNPLLK
-102 SHFKVENHCV
+102 SYFKVENNCV
-112 SFENFINR
+112 RFENFINR

-162 EHLIKQFEKEIEKYN
+162 ENLIKQFEKEVEKYN
-177 RNKDYFKQIDFK
+177 RNKDYSKQIDFK
-189 NLKSVTNKD
+189 SLKSVTNKD
-198 FHHAPKNSF
+198 FYHASSNFLMK
-207 IEKIALFY
+207 KIVLFY

-264 LLSLKG
+264 LLSQKG

-344 HQTEGYFYDP
+344 YQTEGYFYDP

-385 GSDFLKAKDDLLE
+385 GSDFLKAKEDLLE
-398 ELKNPEFLFSDDK
+398 EIKNPEFLFSDGK
-411 DKGYKVNVFKES
+411 DKEKEYKIKVFKES
-423 LKSMDFK
+423 LNDMDFK
-430 GLKEEVFYASNGHIE
+430 GLKEAVFYASNGHIE

-466 FCLIRIGDITEWIC
+466 FCLIKIGDITEWIR

-494 FKEESYFSQIDKSSI
+494 FKEESYFSQIDESSI

-569 IDEAIKKD
+569 IDETIKKD

-595 ASLEAILKIQ
+595 ASLEAILKFQ

-634 PCYRKE
+634 PCYQEKSIKATDLE
-640 QTNALKISPSA
+640 ST

-660 KDLKEYFHLM
+660 KDLKEHFHLM

-681 YDPKDYTLLKEM
+681 YDPKDYELLKEM
-693 IQTAHFKKVPTWHYK
+693 IQK
-708 DLDHMISEIK
+708 E
-718 GKKGYTLLKDLIQ
+718 
-731 TAHFKKVSTWHYKD
+731 HFKKVSTWHYKD
-745 LDHMI
+745 LDDLI
-750 SEIKGKLYPN
+750 SILKKRLYLN
-760 QKVPKDEFNALDS
+760 QKVPKDEFNALDN

-781 IKVRADKKEELIQTI
+781 VKVKADKKEELVKKI
-796 QEVKEYAPL
+796 QEVKEYASL
-805 DKETLRI
+805 DKERI

-822 DTEKHKQDK
+822 DTEKHRQNK
-831 TFKVD
+831 TFEVD
-836 EAELLKLKEHYYTPL
+836 GAELLKLKEHYYTPL

-864 KVESESD
+864 KVKSESD
-871 FLEELLKIVETLQEN
+871 FLEELLKITETLQEN

-899 DNLFIPYFNNAA
+899 DNLFIPYIDNAA
-911 ERKFFPDFI
+911 ERCFFPDFI

-955 DKIFN
+955 DKVFN

-986 RDDWIK
+986 RDLWIEK
-992 EGELKDFFLKQLA
+992 GKLEYFFLDLKD

>member
-1 MAKKKDVTT
+1 MAKKKDLTSY
-10 DNEIFVAQKL
+10 NEIFVAQKL
-20 AEDELNINE
+20 AEEELNTNE
-29 INKPLEMLDFK
+29 INEPLERLDFK
-40 SFDNNKDL
+40 SFDNNKEL

-61 MLVAYFRD
+61 MLAAYFRD

-87 AHCDFAKKKLNPLLK
+87 ANCDFAKKKLNPLLK
-102 SHFKVENHCV
+102 NSFKVENGCV
-112 SFENFINR
+112 KFENFINR

-177 RNKDYFKQIDFK
+177 RNKDYSKQIDFK
-189 NLKSVTNKD
+189 SLKSVTNKD
-198 FHHAPKNSF
+198 FYHAPKNSF

-344 HQTEGYFYDP
+344 HKTEGYFYDP
-354 LMLVFTHSVNVKNSD
+354 LMLVFTHSVNVENSD

-385 GSDFLKAKDDLLE
+385 GNDFLKAKEDLLE
-398 ELKNPEFLFSDDK
+398 ELKNPEFLFSDGK
-411 DKGYKVNVFKES
+411 DQKYKVEVFKES
-423 LKSMDFK
+423 LNDMDFK

-480 EKLKSVKVVSKNLS
+480 EKLKSVKVASKNLS

-577 LKPNAAMLETLFV
+577 LKPNAAMLEMLFV

-595 ASLEAILKIQ
+595 ASLEAILKFQ

-612 ENRGSWRE
+612 ENRGSWHE

-640 QTNALKISPSA
+640 PTSILKLPESA
-651 SFKMSEKNF
+651 SFKMSGENF

-681 YDPKDYTLLKEM
+681 YNPKDY
-693 IQTAHFKKVPTWHYK
+693 A
-708 DLDHMISEIK
+708 
-718 GKKGYTLLKDLIQ
+718 LLKDLIQ
-731 TAHFKKVSTWHYKD
+731 TKRFEIELNWHYKD
-745 LDHMI
+745 LDELI
-750 SEIKGKLYPN
+750 SILKKRLYFN
-760 QKVPKDEFNALDS
+760 QKVPKDEFNALDD

-781 IKVRADKKEELIQTI
+781 VKVRADKKEKLIQTI

-805 DKETLRI
+805 DKERK

-831 TFKVD
+831 TFEVD
-836 EAELLKLKEHYYTPL
+836 GAELLKLKEHYYTPL

-864 KVESESD
+864 KVESEID
-871 FLEELLKIVETLQEN
+871 FLKELQKTETIKTLQEN

-899 DNLFIPYFNNAA
+899 DNLFIPYFNSAT

-920 FWLQKGGTQIICFID
+920 FWLQKGNTQIICFID
-935 PKGSK
+935 PKGTE
-940 HTDYEHKADAYQLFK
+940 HTSSLRKAYWYKKLFK

-974 FYGDKDDVGERY
+974 FYGDKDKVPDDY
-986 RDDWIK
+986 RNYWIK
-992 EGELKDFFLKQLA
+992 KGKLEYFFLTL

>member
-1 MAKKKDVTT
+1 MAKKKDLTT

-20 AEDELNINE
+20 AEDELNTSEINE
-29 INKPLEMLDFK
+29 PLEMLDFK
-40 SFDNNKDL
+40 SFDNNKEL

-61 MLVAYFRD
+61 MLIAYFRD

-87 AHCDFAKKKLNPLLK
+87 ANCDFAKKKLNPLLK

-112 SFENFINR
+112 RFENFINR

-177 RNKDYFKQIDFK
+177 RGKDYFKQIDFK

-198 FHHAPKNSF
+198 FYRASSNSF
-207 IEKIALFY
+207 KEMKKIVLFY

-224 ESKENLLN
+224 ENKENLLN
-232 YKDYWD
+232 YKDCWD

-344 HQTEGYFYDP
+344 YKVEGYFYDP

-374 KTLARVIENDD
+374 KTLVRVIENDD

-398 ELKNPEFLFSDDK
+398 ELKKPEFLFSDGKEQD
-411 DKGYKVNVFKES
+411 YKIEVFKES

-430 GLKEEVFYASNGHIE
+430 RLKEEVFYASNGHIE

-466 FCLIRIGDITEWIC
+466 FCLIRIGDITEWIR

-515 RTFDTGWDST
+515 RTFETGWDST

-577 LKPNAAMLETLFV
+577 LKPHAAMLETLFV

-595 ASLEAILKIQ
+595 ASLEAILKFQ

-612 ENRGSWRE
+612 ENRDSWRE

-681 YDPKDYTLLKEM
+681 YNPKDYALLKEM
-693 IQTAHFKKVPTWHYK
+693 
-708 DLDHMISEIK
+708 
-718 GKKGYTLLKDLIQ
+718 IQ

-745 LDHMI
+745 LDYMI

-781 IKVRADKKEELIQTI
+781 IKVRADKKEELVKKI
-796 QEVKEYAPL
+796 QEVKEYVPL
-805 DKETLRI
+805 DKETLRT

-831 TFKVD
+831 TFEVD
-836 EAELLKLKEHYYTPL
+836 GAELLKLKEHYYTPL

-864 KVESESD
+864 KVKSESD
-871 FLEELLKIVETLQEN
+871 FLEELLKITETLQEN

-899 DNLFIPYFNNAA
+899 DNLFIPYIDNAT
-911 ERKFFPDFI
+911 ERRFFPDFI
-920 FWLQKGGTQIICFID
+920 FWLEKGDTQIICFID

-960 PKNDPNLKIKVVLK
+960 PKDDPNLKIKVVLK
-974 FYGDKDDVGERY
+974 FYGNKDDVGERY

>member
-1 MAKKKDVTT
+1 MAKKKDLTT
-10 DNEIFVAQKL
+10 YNEIFVAQKL
-20 AEDELNINE
+20 AEEELNTNE
-29 INKPLEMLDFK
+29 INEPLERLDFK
-40 SFDNNKDL
+40 SFDSNKEL

-61 MLVAYFRD
+61 MLAAYFRD
-69 FKENKKEFY
+69 FKGSKKEFY
-78 AFYQKHYSF
+78 AFYQEHYSF
-87 AHCDFAKKKLNPLLK
+87 ANCDFTKKKLHPLLK
-102 SHFKVENHCV
+102 NHFKVENQRV

-143 VAIRMGL
+143 VAMGMGL

-162 EHLIKQFEKEIEKYN
+162 ENLIKQFEKEIEKYN
-177 RNKDYFKQIDFK
+177 RGKDYSKQIDFK
-189 NLKSVTNKD
+189 NLKKVTHKD
-198 FHHAPKNSF
+198 FHHAPKGF
-207 IEKIALFY
+207 FEKIALLY

-232 YKDYWD
+232 YKDYWG

-253 KTESKRQAIFS
+253 KSESKRQAIFS

-287 AVYNLSVGEWV
+287 SVYNLSVGEWV

-315 AFKELKDLNDREKE
+315 AFKDLKDLNDREKE

-344 HQTEGYFYDP
+344 YKTEGYFYDP

-385 GSDFLKAKDDLLE
+385 GNDFLKAKEDLLE
-398 ELKNPEFLFSDDK
+398 EIKDPEFLFSANKDK
-411 DKGYKVNVFKES
+411 DYKVKVFKEG

-430 GLKEEVFYASNGHIE
+430 GLKEEVFYANSGHIE

-494 FKEESYFSQIDKSSI
+494 FKEESYFSQIDRSSI

-515 RTFDTGWDST
+515 RTFETGWDST

-552 VRIESVK
+552 VRIESIK

-569 IDEAIKKD
+569 IDEAIKEN

-605 KESENKG
+605 KESENRG

-625 TPIKHALFV
+625 TLIKHDLFV

-640 QTNALKISPSA
+640 PTSILKIPENA

-660 KDLKEYFHLM
+660 KDLKEYFNLM

-681 YDPKDYTLLKEM
+681 YNPKDYAMLKEM
-693 IQTAHFKKVPTWHYK
+693 IQK
-708 DLDHMISEIK
+708 E
-718 GKKGYTLLKDLIQ
+718 
-731 TAHFKKVSTWHYKD
+731 HFKKVSTWHYKD
-745 LDHMI
+745 LDYMI

-760 QKVPKDEFNALDS
+760 KKVPKDEFNTLDN

-781 IKVRADKKEELIQTI
+781 IKVKADKQEALIKTI
-796 QEVKEYAPL
+796 QEVKEHAPL
-805 DKETLRI
+805 DKETLI
-812 KIAQGEIDPY
+812 KKIAQGEIDPY

-836 EAELLKLKEHYYTPL
+836 DAELLKLKEHYYTPL
-851 IKAKNCDWLKHVV
+851 IKAKDCDWLKHVV
-864 KVESESD
+864 KVKSEID
-871 FLEELLKIVETLQEN
+871 FLQELQDQETTKTLQAN

-899 DNLFIPYFNNAA
+899 DNLFIPYIDGAA
-911 ERKFFPDFI
+911 ERRFFPDFI
-920 FWLQKGGTQIICFID
+920 FWLQKGDTQIICFID
-935 PKGSK
+935 PKGITYAVDWGNKVDAHK
-940 HTDYEHKADAYQLFK
+940 HLFK

-960 PKNDPNLKIKVVLK
+960 PKNDPHCKIKKIKVVLK
-974 FYGDKDDVGERY
+974 FYGDKDRVPEEY
-986 RDDWIK
+986 RDYWIQK
-992 EGELKDFFLKQLA
+992 EKLNDFFLTLRD

>member
-1 MAKKKDVTT
+1 MAKKKQEVRN
-10 DNEIFVAQKL
+10 NEIFVAQKL
-20 AEDELNINE
+20 AEEELNTNE
-29 INKPLEMLDFK
+29 INEPLEMLDFK
-40 SFDNNKDL
+40 SFDNNKEL

-61 MLVAYFRD
+61 VLVAYFRD

-87 AHCDFAKKKLNPLLK
+87 ANCDFAKKKLNPLLK
-102 SHFKVENHCV
+102 NSFKVENGCV
-112 SFENFINR
+112 KFENFINR

-162 EHLIKQFEKEIEKYN
+162 ENLIQQFKKEIEKYN
-177 RNKDYFKQIDFK
+177 RNKDYSKQIDFK
-189 NLKSVTNKD
+189 SLKSVTNKD
-198 FHHAPKNSF
+198 FYRAPKDF
-207 IEKIALFY
+207 FEKIALFY
-215 YRADLMSDE
+215 YRADLMNDE

-232 YKDYWD
+232 YKDCWD

-253 KTESKRQAIFS
+253 KSESKRQAIFS

-344 HQTEGYFYDP
+344 YQTEGYFYDP
-354 LMLVFTHSVNVKNSD
+354 LMLVFTHSVNVENSD

-385 GSDFLKAKDDLLE
+385 GSDFLKAKEDLLE
-398 ELKNPEFLFSDDK
+398 ELKDPEFLFSDDK
-411 DKGYKVNVFKES
+411 DKDYKVKVFKES
-423 LKSMDFK
+423 LNDMDFK
-430 GLKEEVFYASNGHIE
+430 GLKEEVFYASNGYIE

-466 FCLIRIGDITEWIC
+466 FCLIKIGDITEWIC

-559 NQRQRLAYLD
+559 NQRQRLAYLE

-595 ASLEAILKIQ
+595 ASLEAILKFQ
-605 KESENKG
+605 KESENGGK
-612 ENRGSWRE
+612 NRGSWRE

-625 TPIKHALFV
+625 TRIEHALFV

-640 QTNALKISPSA
+640 QTNALKIPPSA

-693 IQTAHFKKVPTWHYK
+693 IQTAHFKKV
-708 DLDHMISEIK
+708 
-718 GKKGYTLLKDLIQ
+718 
-731 TAHFKKVSTWHYKD
+731 STWHYKD
-745 LDHMI
+745 LDYMI

-781 IKVRADKKEELIQTI
+781 VKVKADKKEELVKTI

-805 DKETLRI
+805 DKERK

-822 DTEKHKQDK
+822 DTEKHKQNK

-836 EAELLKLKEHYYTPL
+836 DAELLKLKEHYYTPL

-864 KVESESD
+864 KVKSESD
-871 FLEELLKIVETLQEN
+871 FLEELLKITETLQEN

-899 DNLFIPYFNNAA
+899 DNLFIPYIDNAT

-920 FWLQKGGTQIICFID
+920 FWLEKGDTQTICFID
-935 PKGSK
+935 PKGTE
-940 HTDYEHKADAYQLFK
+940 HTSGLCKADAYKLFK
-955 DKIFN
+955 DKVFSS
-960 PKNDPNLKIKVVLK
+960 KDDPNFKIKVVLK
-974 FYGDKDDVGERY
+974 FYGNKDRVPDDY
-986 RDDWIK
+986 RHYWIK
-992 EGELKDFFLKQLA
+992 KGKLEDFFLTL